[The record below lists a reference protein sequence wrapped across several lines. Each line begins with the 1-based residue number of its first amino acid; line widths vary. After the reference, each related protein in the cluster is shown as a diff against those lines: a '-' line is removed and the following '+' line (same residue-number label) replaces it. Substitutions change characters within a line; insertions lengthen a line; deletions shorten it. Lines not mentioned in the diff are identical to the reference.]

1 MDMTISAGDNFAT
14 SLDPNARPKEEVP
27 PIGPT
32 PVTSSARYNYTQSV
46 ASGKTPEQAAA
57 DSKLGAA
64 TGVSPEVLAGMDAQ
78 GRAEQ
83 QAKTINWDKM
93 QQESPVLLQM
103 MNDPTFAAEVSSDP
117 REAGLWERLWW
128 KLAPAPNRQSARNT
142 YARGGYGLLNSL
154 PIFGNSAVL
163 EDCRA
168 ELQSMDDATQALK
181 AGKTV
186 AEVFGSEE
194 DPTGEGAY
202 ARFVSHG
209 ETRKKEIMQR
219 MAKAATSMAWANN
232 MRNLFPYFYETQA
245 LFQADTA
252 KEAFGIFAKYPL
264 AIAWDLSVE
273 NLVQQSPQLA
283 VLAVGAA
290 AGGTGAA
297 ALGQGLVS
305 YNMEFGSR
313 MADAMTE
320 HGLNPNDAK
329 DILRWYGSNE
339 FKQQFEKERAKVR
352 DAAAAVAAWDAA
364 AGGLVTKTLV
374 PKGFMGMGERASKIG
389 NVGVQ
394 SLLQGAMGG
403 AGEASAQYVT
413 EGKITSW
420 PDIVAEVAAE
430 FSTGPVDVAAAA
442 FGRTTETRAK
452 AVLAQKFAQ
461 HTAQLEQYAKV
472 SPLLA
477 NDPKTA
483 AEYVK
488 NIKAQTQLPD
498 LYVDVQSLHQSG
510 QDDLIAGASPE
521 LAERYQQA
529 LLKGE
534 SMKVSPEELLTV
546 LAPRDT
552 NNALAE
558 VVHPEG
564 MPSLVEAQSLEQTAA
579 QETSERLAQTLE
591 GVTGDFA
598 TSSAN
603 VGKQVETMLN
613 EAYGE
618 NTDVKTGGMS
628 KSARQIMTTY
638 LQTLFS
644 TVAKDLGV
652 LPEQVFAEYGP
663 KSVLTPADATHT
675 ADGKLQVTSDRAKQL
690 FTKSTNSS
698 YAMTIGDRLQ
708 NQFAKPSKS
717 VSEQELSA
725 SIRQGHNGPKRSL
738 RDFIRKTLSTIGEA
752 VPENER
758 ISKGDFERRLKNEKL
773 GYIHISP
780 RSAREL
786 SGEVALYADEMKA
799 LVYLEDVLKSGDFS
813 GWKPNT
819 KTDKKPNVVGYGVL
833 SKLARID
840 GRVCRID
847 ATIEKYKDG
856 KLFYYLRMK
865 KLPSKVASSSFKQG
879 DQHSRFA
886 HLAPSLENPVGGLN
900 SNSTLSVSYV
910 QGTIGEWFPDVRAI
924 ATWTGANR
932 STFLHETGH
941 MFLDMRTRI
950 AVKLKAKKDSG
961 VELTKGEQH
970 LLDSLEA
977 TMKWLGTDLDS
988 FSKMSVDQQRPMHEK
1003 FARTYEAYVMEGN
1016 APSSALTK
1024 IFRSFS
1030 AWLRGVYRLVSNIP
1044 DAEINPEVRELFD
1057 TLLVSSSEVET
1068 ARLRRAQFERYNDPQ
1083 VAAFAQE
1090 MGEDFAG
1097 LVQESSETA
1106 VDDLQQRLQKASRRI
1121 AKMRQGKVE
1130 ELTDEAQR
1138 IYNEIVDRIWQE
1150 VMASP
1155 EYRAYVA
1162 LTEGING
1169 IKPKL
1174 TKKDLESVEPK
1185 LTSAQIKML
1194 EDAEMVGTNPR
1205 GVSAKMVAD
1214 KYGYDSVNA
1223 LVFALLKL
1231 GDPTQ
1236 HVFDLATTEMLEQH
1250 AELASPESIEQAA
1263 DAAIFN
1269 DARLRIL
1276 SIEAMAFNRALR
1288 KKGDVLTQIREGA
1301 KTAVGQ
1307 IRLADM
1313 SKEHARHATE
1323 AARNA
1328 RESEAARSKGDIKNA
1343 AAAKIRELYQAA
1355 LVRVITV
1362 RRREIGQALKFF
1374 KKFKG
1379 VTTLKTCD
1387 TQYLMAIQHV
1397 LDKVGIAK
1405 FPEAGANQR
1414 QSLAA
1419 FLNDLNTAASLE
1431 DAEVKGIDID
1441 SDFVAKIDAGELTLD
1456 RMTADQFEVL
1466 NGLVH
1471 ELYTLGRNVA
1481 SIEVEGQRV
1490 ALEEARADLAEGIED
1505 HASQRGKKPLD
1516 NYEKTG
1522 RLTQIKEQLH
1532 RIGLSHRRI
1541 PSLFN
1546 CMEGVMPG
1554 YGRFFKYIT
1563 RKFDECGNRE
1573 TALKNEITKA
1583 LFEAL
1588 EPMFK
1593 DLAKTKPRFYGS
1605 LGLSFTKQQ
1614 IFVMALNMG
1623 NEGNIQRLVDNS
1635 NGWSFMKGKKLTQ
1648 ADVLSLIQQTLTAD
1662 ELNRVQAVWD
1672 LFATLQKEV
1681 EAKEIRMRGRAP
1693 AWVTPQPITM
1703 ASVDGKVVRLKGG
1716 YYPIVYDRLASS
1728 RGQAIDAS
1736 KGVLQELKG
1745 VQGQAST
1752 WKGHLKDRAKK
1763 VDMSTPL
1770 TLTLRGAFEGFENTI
1785 HDVCWDEWVTDTRRL
1800 FGRNSTLDN
1809 AIREYYGADTVAAIR
1824 QWIKDTAVGKSNQ
1837 GRMED
1842 GIATMLR
1849 KNISLVGIGFNLV
1862 TAAIQTVGITQTVVA
1877 LGGKWTLSGLGD
1889 LVTKGPMG
1897 SYKFAASKSLL
1908 IQDRIRTQFR
1918 EVAEIQRYTAS
1929 GGNKLYDGFARM
1941 AYMPVA
1947 MVQMLVDL
1955 PTWMGAYN
1963 KALAE
1968 GKAEAEAVAM
1978 ADRMLIEAQGSGR
1991 YQDLSGIERGGAW
2004 AQLFTV
2010 FYTFFNTTYNLARLT
2025 METKGTL
2032 AAARDLT
2039 LLLVAQPVIE
2049 TFIREA
2055 LKVQPPDD
2063 DDDAYWDRMQ
2073 NAMLA
2078 NTINFNMSLFVGLRE
2093 LASAA
2098 DLVTDTP
2105 VFNYQGPTGLKKI
2118 TDIGRWG
2125 QKAMKE
2131 WNKES
2136 GEEID
2141 PAFIRQSIT
2150 VFSEVSGVPIPVVP
2164 VNRYLR
2170 GKQAIDEGDTT
2181 DWKAYLFGYSKR

>member
-46 ASGKTPEQAAA
+46 ASGRTPEQAAA

-103 MNDPTFAAEVSSDP
+103 MNNPTFAAEVSSDP
-117 REAGLWERLWW
+117 REAGLWERLCW

-142 YARGGYGLLNSL
+142 YARGLYGLLNSL

-283 VLAVGAA
+283 ALAVGAA
-290 AGGTGAA
+290 AGGAGAA

-364 AGGLVTKTLV
+364 AGGLATKTLV
-374 PKGFMGMGERASKIG
+374 PKGFMGMGERASKIS

-394 SLLQGAMGG
+394 SLLQGTMGG

-442 FGRTTETRAK
+442 FGRTTEMRTK
-452 AVLAQKFAQ
+452 AALAQEFARQ
-461 HTAQLEQYAKV
+461 TAQLEQYAKV

-603 VGKQVETMLN
+603 VGKQIETMLN

-628 KSARQIMTTY
+628 KSSRQIMTTY

-663 KSVLTPADATHT
+663 KSVLTPADATRT

-690 FTKSTNSS
+690 FTGKQTDALHMTSKVFEGDFASFMLNAKDSERFVVRTPLSQATNNLLNQLGIPANDVEIQITS
-698 YAMTIGDRLQ
+698 DRRAHPYNSGHALSADNWLDALNLPAEATSAKVEKTFKDGQAISLQ
-708 NQFAKPSKS
+708 KVGSDGKPLEAIYVVTHNPNRKDAKTRLNFVTAYPTGEKPSKPDVATAREVARSDFKSRHMRDSMPERAYDAAQKRAVGFDS
-717 VSEQELSA
+717 VSETVS
-725 SIRQGHNGPKRSL
+725 RS
-738 RDFIRKTLSTIGEA
+738 T
-752 VPENER
+752 
-758 ISKGDFERRLKNEKL
+758 
-773 GYIHISP
+773 
-780 RSAREL
+780 
-786 SGEVALYADEMKA
+786 
-799 LVYLEDVLKSGDFS
+799 KS
-813 GWKPNT
+813 
-819 KTDKKPNVVGYGVL
+819 
-833 SKLARID
+833 
-840 GRVCRID
+840 
-847 ATIEKYKDG
+847 
-856 KLFYYLRMK
+856 
-865 KLPSKVASSSFKQG
+865 KQG
-879 DQHSRFA
+879 F
-886 HLAPSLENPVGGLN
+886 P
-900 SNSTLSVSYV
+900 

-1003 FARTYEAYVMEGN
+1003 FARTYEAYIMEGN

-1044 DAEINPEVRELFD
+1044 EAEINPEVRELFD

-1083 VAAFAQE
+1083 VAAIAQE
-1090 MGEDFAG
+1090 LGEDFAS

-1106 VDDLQQRLQKASRRI
+1106 VDDLQQRLQRVSRRI

-1276 SIEAMAFNRALR
+1276 SIEAMAFNRALG

-1307 IRLADM
+1307 IHLADM

-1405 FPEAGANQR
+1405 FPDAGANQR

-1456 RMTADQFEVL
+1456 RMTSDQFEVL
-1466 NGLVH
+1466 NELVH

-1490 ALEEARADLAEGIED
+1490 ALEEARADLAEGIEE
-1505 HASQRGKKPLD
+1505 HASKRGKKPLD

-1703 ASVDGKVVRLKGG
+1703 ASVDGKVVQLKGG

-1862 TAAIQTVGITQTVVA
+1862 TAAIQVVGITQTVVV

-1978 ADRMLIEAQGSGR
+1978 ADRTLIEAQGSGR
-1991 YQDLSGIERGGAW
+1991 YQDLSGVERGNAW
-2004 AQLFTV
+2004 VQLATV

-2032 AAARDLT
+2032 AAARDLM

-2049 TFIREA
+2049 TFVREA

-2073 NAMLA
+2073 NAMLT
-2078 NTINFNMSLFVGLRE
+2078 NTISFNMSLFVGLRE
-2093 LASAA
+2093 LASAI
-2098 DLVTDTP
+2098 DFVSDTP
-2105 VFNYQGPTGLKKI
+2105 VFNYQGPTGFKKI
-2118 TDIGRWG
+2118 NDTGRLV
-2125 QKAMKE
+2125 KTVMKE

-2150 VFSEVSGVPIPVVP
+2150 VFTEWSGVPIPVVP

>member
-1 MDMTISAGDNFAT
+1 M
-14 SLDPNARPKEEVP
+14 
-27 PIGPT
+27 
-32 PVTSSARYNYTQSV
+32 
-46 ASGKTPEQAAA
+46 
-57 DSKLGAA
+57 
-64 TGVSPEVLAGMDAQ
+64 
-78 GRAEQ
+78 
-83 QAKTINWDKM
+83 
-93 QQESPVLLQM
+93 
-103 MNDPTFAAEVSSDP
+103 
-117 REAGLWERLWW
+117 RL
-128 KLAPAPNRQSARNT
+128 
-142 YARGGYGLLNSL
+142 
-154 PIFGNSAVL
+154 
-163 EDCRA
+163 
-168 ELQSMDDATQALK
+168 TQA
-181 AGKTV
+181 TV
-186 AEVFGSEE
+186 QE
-194 DPTGEGAY
+194 
-202 ARFVSHG
+202 
-209 ETRKKEIMQR
+209 
-219 MAKAATSMAWANN
+219 
-232 MRNLFPYFYETQA
+232 
-245 LFQADTA
+245 
-252 KEAFGIFAKYPL
+252 
-264 AIAWDLSVE
+264 
-273 NLVQQSPQLA
+273 
-283 VLAVGAA
+283 
-290 AGGTGAA
+290 
-297 ALGQGLVS
+297 
-305 YNMEFGSR
+305 
-313 MADAMTE
+313 
-320 HGLNPNDAK
+320 
-329 DILRWYGSNE
+329 
-339 FKQQFEKERAKVR
+339 
-352 DAAAAVAAWDAA
+352 
-364 AGGLVTKTLV
+364 
-374 PKGFMGMGERASKIG
+374 
-389 NVGVQ
+389 
-394 SLLQGAMGG
+394 
-403 AGEASAQYVT
+403 
-413 EGKITSW
+413 
-420 PDIVAEVAAE
+420 
-430 FSTGPVDVAAAA
+430 
-442 FGRTTETRAK
+442 
-452 AVLAQKFAQ
+452 FAQ
-461 HTAQLEQYAKV
+461 RTARLEQYAKV

-534 SMKVSPEELLTV
+534 SMEISADELLTV
-546 LAPRDT
+546 LAPRDA
-552 NNALAE
+552 NNTLAE

-663 KSVLTPADATHT
+663 KSVLTPADATRT

-690 FTKSTNSS
+690 FTGKQTDALHMTSKVFEGDLASFMLNAKDSERFVVRTPLSQATNNLLNQLGIPANDVEIQITS
-698 YAMTIGDRLQ
+698 DRRAHPY
-708 NQFAKPSKS
+708 NSGHA
-717 VSEQELSA
+717 LSA
-725 SIRQGHNGPKRSL
+725 SDWLDALNLPAEATSAKVERTFKDGQAISL
-738 RDFIRKTLSTIGEA
+738 QK
-752 VPENER
+752 
-758 ISKGDFERRLKNEKL
+758 
-773 GYIHISP
+773 
-780 RSAREL
+780 
-786 SGEVALYADEMKA
+786 
-799 LVYLEDVLKSGDFS
+799 
-813 GWKPNT
+813 
-819 KTDKKPNVVGYGVL
+819 VG
-833 SKLARID
+833 S
-840 GRVCRID
+840 
-847 ATIEKYKDG
+847 DG
-856 KLFYYLRMK
+856 KLLEAIYVVTHNPNRKDAATRLNFVTAYRVGENL
-865 KLPSKVASSSFKQG
+865 SKPDVATARGVARLDFE
-879 DQHSRFA
+879 SRHMRDSMPKRA
-886 HLAPSLENPVGGLN
+886 YDAAQKRAVGFD
-900 SNSTLSVSYV
+900 SVSDTV
-910 QGTIGEWFPDVRAI
+910 SRSTKNNQGFSQGTIGEWFPDVRAI

-1044 DAEINPEVRELFD
+1044 EAEINPEVRELFD

-1083 VAAFAQE
+1083 VAAIAQE

-1276 SIEAMAFNRALR
+1276 SIEAMAFNRALG

-1313 SKEHARHATE
+1313 SKEHTRHATE

-1379 VTTLKTCD
+1379 ITTLKTCD

-1405 FPEAGANQR
+1405 FPDAGANQR

-1505 HASQRGKKPLD
+1505 HASKRGKKPLD

-1522 RLTQIKEQLH
+1522 KLTQIKEQLH

-1573 TALKNEITKA
+1573 SALKNEITKA

-1648 ADVLSLIQQTLTAD
+1648 ADVLSLIQQTLMAD

-1703 ASVDGKVVRLKGG
+1703 ASVDGKVVQLKGG
-1716 YYPIVYDRLASS
+1716 YYPIVYDRLASW
-1728 RGQAIDAS
+1728 
-1736 KGVLQELKG
+1736 L
-1745 VQGQAST
+1745 ST
-1752 WKGHLKDRAKK
+1752 SPR
-1763 VDMSTPL
+1763 
-1770 TLTLRGAFEGFENTI
+1770 
-1785 HDVCWDEWVTDTRRL
+1785 
-1800 FGRNSTLDN
+1800 
-1809 AIREYYGADTVAAIR
+1809 
-1824 QWIKDTAVGKSNQ
+1824 
-1837 GRMED
+1837 
-1842 GIATMLR
+1842 
-1849 KNISLVGIGFNLV
+1849 
-1862 TAAIQTVGITQTVVA
+1862 
-1877 LGGKWTLSGLGD
+1877 
-1889 LVTKGPMG
+1889 
-1897 SYKFAASKSLL
+1897 
-1908 IQDRIRTQFR
+1908 
-1918 EVAEIQRYTAS
+1918 
-1929 GGNKLYDGFARM
+1929 
-1941 AYMPVA
+1941 
-1947 MVQMLVDL
+1947 
-1955 PTWMGAYN
+1955 
-1963 KALAE
+1963 
-1968 GKAEAEAVAM
+1968 
-1978 ADRMLIEAQGSGR
+1978 
-1991 YQDLSGIERGGAW
+1991 
-2004 AQLFTV
+2004 
-2010 FYTFFNTTYNLARLT
+2010 
-2025 METKGTL
+2025 
-2032 AAARDLT
+2032 
-2039 LLLVAQPVIE
+2039 
-2049 TFIREA
+2049 
-2055 LKVQPPDD
+2055 
-2063 DDDAYWDRMQ
+2063 
-2073 NAMLA
+2073 
-2078 NTINFNMSLFVGLRE
+2078 
-2093 LASAA
+2093 
-2098 DLVTDTP
+2098 
-2105 VFNYQGPTGLKKI
+2105 
-2118 TDIGRWG
+2118 
-2125 QKAMKE
+2125 
-2131 WNKES
+2131 
-2136 GEEID
+2136 
-2141 PAFIRQSIT
+2141 
-2150 VFSEVSGVPIPVVP
+2150 VS
-2164 VNRYLR
+2164 
-2170 GKQAIDEGDTT
+2170 
-2181 DWKAYLFGYSKR
+2181 

>member
-1 MDMTISAGDNFAT
+1 MDLTIKQDNNFAT
-14 SLDPNARPKEEVP
+14 SLNPNAHFGEEAP
-27 PIGPT
+27 
-32 PVTSSARYNYTQSV
+32 SSAKFNYAQAV
-46 ASGKTPEQAAA
+46 ASGKSPQQVASDVKLADAVGVTPDVIGNLDAAG
-57 DSKLGAA
+57 K
-64 TGVSPEVLAGMDAQ
+64 
-78 GRAEQ
+78 AEQ
-83 QAKTINWDKM
+83 QANAFDWAKM
-93 QQESPVLLQM
+93 HQETPVLMQM
-103 MNDPTFAAEVSSDP
+103 MNDPTFAAEVSDDP
-117 REAGLWERLWW
+117 RQAGMWERLWW
-128 KLAPAPNRQSARNT
+128 KIAPRTGRQWGEWQTARNAI
-142 YARGGYGLLNSL
+142 ARGGYGLVNGL
-154 PIFGNSAVL
+154 PLLGNERVL

-168 ELQSMDDATQALK
+168 ELQGLDDAAQSLK
-181 AGKTV
+181 DGKSV
-186 AEVFGSEE
+186 AEVFGSDE
-194 DPTGEGAY
+194 DPSGEGAY
-202 ARFVSHG
+202 ARFLSNG
-209 ETRKKEIMQR
+209 EARKKELMQR
-219 MAKAATSMAWANN
+219 MYKAAASMAWANG
-232 MRNLFPYFYETQA
+232 MKQLFPHSLATEE
-245 LFQADTA
+245 LFQAQTA
-252 KEAFGIFAKYPL
+252 GQ
-264 AIAWDLSVE
+264 AITTFLQNPISIALDVGLES
-273 NLVQQSPQLA
+273 LVQQAPQLA
-283 VLAVGAA
+283 ALAVGSA
-290 AGGTGAA
+290 AGGIGAA
-297 ALGQGLVS
+297 AIGQGVAS
-305 YNMEFGSR
+305 YNLERGAR
-313 MADAMTE
+313 LADAMGE
-320 HGLNPNDAK
+320 YGLDSFNAK
-329 DILRWYGSNE
+329 DIMTWYASPDYRGQYALQ
-339 FKQQFEKERAKVR
+339 KAKAEN
-352 DAAAAVAAWDAA
+352 AASAVALWDAA
-364 AGGLVTKTLV
+364 AGGLAAAGRIV
-374 PKGFMGMGERASKIG
+374 PTGFLGMSDRVSKIAS
-389 NVGVQ
+389 VGTQAV
-394 SLLQGAMGG
+394 LQGAMGS
-403 AGEASAQYVT
+403 AGEASAQYIT
-413 EGKITSW
+413 EGKVTSW
-420 PDIVAEVAAE
+420 ADVVAEFAGE
-430 FSTGPVDVAAAA
+430 FVSSPIDVATAAL
-442 FGRTTETRAK
+442 GRNAERRLTQETVRE
-452 AVLAQKFAQ
+452 FAQ
-461 HTAQLEQYAKV
+461 RTVQLEQYAKV

-510 QDDLIAGASPE
+510 QDDLISGASPE

-663 KSVLTPADATHT
+663 KSVLTPADATRT

-690 FTKSTNSS
+690 FTGKQTDALHMTSKVFEGDLASFMLNAKDSERFVVRTPLSS
-698 YAMTIGDRLQ
+698 VTANLLGQLGIPADDVEVQITSDRLAHPY
-708 NQFAKPSKS
+708 NS
-717 VSEQELSA
+717 
-725 SIRQGHNGPKRSL
+725 GHNLTPQDWLDALNMPAEAETAGVAKGTAKRGNETTIFFRKANESGRILESIYRVSYNENRKDAKTRLSFVTTYYLDDRTPKP
-738 RDFIRKTLSTIGEA
+738 DVTT
-752 VPENER
+752 
-758 ISKGDFERRLKNEKL
+758 
-773 GYIHISP
+773 
-780 RSAREL
+780 ARE
-786 SGEVALYADEMKA
+786 VAGQMREA
-799 LVYLEDVLKSGDFS
+799 LRRMRDSM
-813 GWKPNT
+813 PNRAYDAAQKRAVGFGSISDTVSRST
-819 KTDKKPNVVGYGVL
+819 KNN
-833 SKLARID
+833 
-840 GRVCRID
+840 
-847 ATIEKYKDG
+847 
-856 KLFYYLRMK
+856 
-865 KLPSKVASSSFKQG
+865 QG
-879 DQHSRFA
+879 F
-886 HLAPSLENPVGGLN
+886 P
-900 SNSTLSVSYV
+900 
-910 QGTIGEWFPDVRAI
+910 QGTIGDWFPDVRAI

-941 MFLDMRTRI
+941 MFLDMRTKI

-977 TMKWLGTDLDS
+977 TVKWLGTDLDS

-1044 DAEINPEVRELFD
+1044 EAEINPEVRELFD

-1083 VAAFAQE
+1083 VAAIAQE
-1090 MGEDFAG
+1090 MGEDFAS

-1205 GVSAKMVAD
+1205 GVSAKMVAE

-1250 AELASPESIEQAA
+1250 TELASPESIEQAA

-1276 SIEAMAFNRALR
+1276 SIEAMAFNRALG

-1405 FPEAGANQR
+1405 FPDAGANQR

-1431 DAEVKGIDID
+1431 DAEVKGIDVD
-1441 SDFVAKIDAGELTLD
+1441 SEFVAKIDSGELTFD
-1456 RMTADQFEVL
+1456 RMTSDQFEVL
-1466 NGLVH
+1466 EGLVH

-1490 ALEEARADLAEGIED
+1490 ALEEARADLAEGIEE
-1505 HASQRGKKPLD
+1505 HASKRGKKPLD

-1583 LFEAL
+1583 LFDAL

-1693 AWVTPQPITM
+1693 AWVAPQPITM

-1800 FGRNSTLDN
+1800 FGRNSTLDS
-1809 AIREYYGADTVAAIR
+1809 AIRDYYGADTVAAIR

-1837 GRMED
+1837 GCMED

-1877 LGGKWTLSGLGD
+1877 LGGRWTLSGLGD

-1929 GGNKLYDGFARM
+1929 GGNRLYDGFARM

-1991 YQDLSGIERGGAW
+1991 YQDLSGVERGGAW
-2004 AQLFTV
+2004 EQLFTV

-2032 AAARDLT
+2032 EAARDLM

-2049 TFIREA
+2049 TFLREA

-2063 DDDAYWDRMQ
+2063 DDDEYWDRMQ
-2073 NAMLA
+2073 KAALA
-2078 NTINFNMSLFVGLRE
+2078 NVGNFNMSLIVGARE
-2093 LASAA
+2093 AASMF
-2098 DLVTDTP
+2098 DLLSGEP
-2105 VFNYQGPTGLKKI
+2105 IRYQGPTGTKKI
-2118 TDIGRWG
+2118 TDILRWS
-2125 QKAMKE
+2125 QQEAKE
-2131 WNKES
+2131 WNNED
-2136 GEEID
+2136 EMD
-2141 PAFIRQSIT
+2141 PAFIRQSLT
-2150 VFSEVSGVPIPVVP
+2150 VFAEVTGVPIPVVP

>member
-1 MDMTISAGDNFAT
+1 M
-14 SLDPNARPKEEVP
+14 
-27 PIGPT
+27 
-32 PVTSSARYNYTQSV
+32 
-46 ASGKTPEQAAA
+46 
-57 DSKLGAA
+57 
-64 TGVSPEVLAGMDAQ
+64 
-78 GRAEQ
+78 
-83 QAKTINWDKM
+83 
-93 QQESPVLLQM
+93 
-103 MNDPTFAAEVSSDP
+103 
-117 REAGLWERLWW
+117 RL
-128 KLAPAPNRQSARNT
+128 
-142 YARGGYGLLNSL
+142 
-154 PIFGNSAVL
+154 
-163 EDCRA
+163 
-168 ELQSMDDATQALK
+168 TQA
-181 AGKTV
+181 TV
-186 AEVFGSEE
+186 QE
-194 DPTGEGAY
+194 
-202 ARFVSHG
+202 
-209 ETRKKEIMQR
+209 
-219 MAKAATSMAWANN
+219 
-232 MRNLFPYFYETQA
+232 
-245 LFQADTA
+245 
-252 KEAFGIFAKYPL
+252 
-264 AIAWDLSVE
+264 
-273 NLVQQSPQLA
+273 
-283 VLAVGAA
+283 
-290 AGGTGAA
+290 
-297 ALGQGLVS
+297 
-305 YNMEFGSR
+305 
-313 MADAMTE
+313 
-320 HGLNPNDAK
+320 
-329 DILRWYGSNE
+329 
-339 FKQQFEKERAKVR
+339 
-352 DAAAAVAAWDAA
+352 
-364 AGGLVTKTLV
+364 
-374 PKGFMGMGERASKIG
+374 
-389 NVGVQ
+389 
-394 SLLQGAMGG
+394 
-403 AGEASAQYVT
+403 
-413 EGKITSW
+413 
-420 PDIVAEVAAE
+420 
-430 FSTGPVDVAAAA
+430 
-442 FGRTTETRAK
+442 
-452 AVLAQKFAQ
+452 FAQ
-461 HTAQLEQYAKV
+461 RTARLEQYAKV

-534 SMKVSPEELLTV
+534 SMEISADELLTV
-546 LAPRDT
+546 LAPRDA
-552 NNALAE
+552 NNTLAE

-644 TVAKDLGV
+644 TVSKDLGV

-663 KSVLTPADATHT
+663 KSVLTPADATRT

-690 FTKSTNSS
+690 FTGKQTDALHMTSKVFEGDLASFMLNAKDSERFVVRTPLSQATNNLLNQLGIPANDVEIQITS
-698 YAMTIGDRLQ
+698 DRRAHPY
-708 NQFAKPSKS
+708 NSGHA
-717 VSEQELSA
+717 LSA
-725 SIRQGHNGPKRSL
+725 SDWLDALNLPAEATSAKVERTFKDGQAISL
-738 RDFIRKTLSTIGEA
+738 QK
-752 VPENER
+752 
-758 ISKGDFERRLKNEKL
+758 
-773 GYIHISP
+773 
-780 RSAREL
+780 
-786 SGEVALYADEMKA
+786 
-799 LVYLEDVLKSGDFS
+799 
-813 GWKPNT
+813 
-819 KTDKKPNVVGYGVL
+819 VG
-833 SKLARID
+833 R
-840 GRVCRID
+840 
-847 ATIEKYKDG
+847 DG
-856 KLFYYLRMK
+856 KLLEAIYVVTHNPNRKDAATRLNFVTAYRVGENL
-865 KLPSKVASSSFKQG
+865 SKPDVATARGVARLDFE
-879 DQHSRFA
+879 SRHMRDSMPKRA
-886 HLAPSLENPVGGLN
+886 YDAAQKRAVGFD
-900 SNSTLSVSYV
+900 SVSDTV
-910 QGTIGEWFPDVRAI
+910 SRSTKNNQGFSQGTIGEWFPDVRAI

-1044 DAEINPEVRELFD
+1044 EAEINPEVRELFD

-1083 VAAFAQE
+1083 VAAIAQE

-1276 SIEAMAFNRALR
+1276 SIEAMAFNRALG

-1313 SKEHARHATE
+1313 SKEHTRHATE

-1379 VTTLKTCD
+1379 ITTLKTCD

-1405 FPEAGANQR
+1405 FPDAGANQR

-1505 HASQRGKKPLD
+1505 HASKRGKKPLD

-1522 RLTQIKEQLH
+1522 KLTQIKEQLH

-1573 TALKNEITKA
+1573 SALKNEITKA

-1648 ADVLSLIQQTLTAD
+1648 ADVLSLIQQTLMAD

-1703 ASVDGKVVRLKGG
+1703 ASVDGKVVQLKGG
-1716 YYPIVYDRLASS
+1716 YYPIVYDRLASW
-1728 RGQAIDAS
+1728 
-1736 KGVLQELKG
+1736 L
-1745 VQGQAST
+1745 ST
-1752 WKGHLKDRAKK
+1752 SPR
-1763 VDMSTPL
+1763 
-1770 TLTLRGAFEGFENTI
+1770 
-1785 HDVCWDEWVTDTRRL
+1785 
-1800 FGRNSTLDN
+1800 
-1809 AIREYYGADTVAAIR
+1809 
-1824 QWIKDTAVGKSNQ
+1824 
-1837 GRMED
+1837 
-1842 GIATMLR
+1842 
-1849 KNISLVGIGFNLV
+1849 
-1862 TAAIQTVGITQTVVA
+1862 
-1877 LGGKWTLSGLGD
+1877 
-1889 LVTKGPMG
+1889 
-1897 SYKFAASKSLL
+1897 
-1908 IQDRIRTQFR
+1908 
-1918 EVAEIQRYTAS
+1918 
-1929 GGNKLYDGFARM
+1929 
-1941 AYMPVA
+1941 
-1947 MVQMLVDL
+1947 
-1955 PTWMGAYN
+1955 
-1963 KALAE
+1963 
-1968 GKAEAEAVAM
+1968 
-1978 ADRMLIEAQGSGR
+1978 
-1991 YQDLSGIERGGAW
+1991 
-2004 AQLFTV
+2004 
-2010 FYTFFNTTYNLARLT
+2010 
-2025 METKGTL
+2025 
-2032 AAARDLT
+2032 
-2039 LLLVAQPVIE
+2039 
-2049 TFIREA
+2049 
-2055 LKVQPPDD
+2055 
-2063 DDDAYWDRMQ
+2063 
-2073 NAMLA
+2073 
-2078 NTINFNMSLFVGLRE
+2078 
-2093 LASAA
+2093 
-2098 DLVTDTP
+2098 
-2105 VFNYQGPTGLKKI
+2105 
-2118 TDIGRWG
+2118 
-2125 QKAMKE
+2125 
-2131 WNKES
+2131 
-2136 GEEID
+2136 
-2141 PAFIRQSIT
+2141 
-2150 VFSEVSGVPIPVVP
+2150 VS
-2164 VNRYLR
+2164 
-2170 GKQAIDEGDTT
+2170 
-2181 DWKAYLFGYSKR
+2181 

>member
-1 MDMTISAGDNFAT
+1 MDLTIKQDENFAT
-14 SLDPNARPKEEVP
+14 SLNPNARFGEQAP
-27 PIGPT
+27 
-32 PVTSSARYNYTQSV
+32 SSAKFNYTQAV
-46 ASGKTPEQAAA
+46 ASGKSPQQVASDVKLA
-57 DSKLGAA
+57 DAV
-64 TGVSPEVLAGMDAQ
+64 GVAPEVIGNLDVAGK
-78 GRAEQ
+78 AEQ
-83 QAKTINWDKM
+83 QANALDWSRM
-93 QQESPVLLQM
+93 HQETPVLMQM
-103 MNDPTFAAEVSSDP
+103 MNDPTFAAEVSDDP
-117 REAGLWERLWW
+117 RQAGMWERLWW
-128 KLAPAPNRQSARNT
+128 KIAPRTGRQDGLSATVRNAV
-142 YARGGYGLLNSL
+142 ARGGYGLVNGL
-154 PIFGNSAVL
+154 PLLGNERVL
-163 EDCRA
+163 EDCRT
-168 ELQSMDDATQALK
+168 ELQGLDDAAQSLK
-181 AGKTV
+181 DGKSV
-186 AEVFGSEE
+186 AEVFGSDE
-194 DPTGEGAY
+194 DPSGEGAY
-202 ARFVSHG
+202 ARFLASG
-209 ETRKKEIMQR
+209 EARKKELMQR
-219 MAKAATSMAWANN
+219 MYKAAASMAWANG
-232 MRNLFPYFYETQA
+232 MKQLFPHSAATEE
-245 LFQADTA
+245 LFQAQTA
-252 KEAFGIFAKYPL
+252 GQ
-264 AIAWDLSVE
+264 AITTFLQNPVSIALDVGLES
-273 NLVQQSPQLA
+273 LVQQAPQLA
-283 VLAVGAA
+283 ALAIGAA
-290 AGGTGAA
+290 AGGIGAA
-297 ALGQGLVS
+297 AIGQGVAS
-305 YNMEFGSR
+305 YNLERGAR
-313 MADAMTE
+313 LADAMGE
-320 HGLNPNDAK
+320 YGLDSLNAK
-329 DILRWYGSNE
+329 DIVTWYGSPDYRGQYALQ
-339 FKQQFEKERAKVR
+339 KAKAE
-352 DAAAAVAAWDAA
+352 DAASAVAFWDAA
-364 AGGLVTKTLV
+364 AGGLAAAGRIV
-374 PKGFMGMGERASKIG
+374 PKGFLGMGERASKIAS
-389 NVGVQ
+389 VGTQ
-394 SLLQGAMGG
+394 AILQGAMGS
-403 AGEASAQYVT
+403 AGEASAQYIT

-420 PDIVAEVAAE
+420 ADVVAEFAGE
-430 FSTGPVDVAAAA
+430 FVSSPIDVAAAA
-442 FGRTTETRAK
+442 LGRTTERRTK
-452 AVLAQKFAQ
+452 AALAQEFARQ
-461 HTAQLEQYAKV
+461 TAQLEQYAKV

-488 NIKAQTQLPD
+488 NIQAQTQLPD

-510 QDDLIAGASPE
+510 QDDVIAGASPE
-521 LAERYQQA
+521 LAERYQQS

-534 SMKVSPEELLTV
+534 SMKISPEELLTV

-628 KSARQIMTTY
+628 KSSRQIMTTY

-652 LPEQVFAEYGP
+652 LPERVFAEYGP
-663 KSVLTPADATHT
+663 KSVLTPADATRM
-675 ADGKLQVTSDRAKQL
+675 ADGRLQVTSDRAKQL
-690 FTKSTNSS
+690 FAQSLRSDQKSFSQHGTAKENVHRGLKAIEALLAKKQSVTD
-698 YAMTIGDRLQ
+698 AMTYKGSPVDFDYGYEGD
-708 NQFAKPSKS
+708 
-717 VSEQELSA
+717 
-725 SIRQGHNGPKRSL
+725 
-738 RDFIRKTLSTIGEA
+738 
-752 VPENER
+752 
-758 ISKGDFERRLKNEKL
+758 
-773 GYIHISP
+773 
-780 RSAREL
+780 
-786 SGEVALYADEMKA
+786 
-799 LVYLEDVLKSGDFS
+799 
-813 GWKPNT
+813 
-819 KTDKKPNVVGYGVL
+819 
-833 SKLARID
+833 ARID
-840 GRVCRID
+840 ARGRRKGEHGFLHLLE
-847 ATIEKYKDG
+847 ARWRKDG
-856 KLFYYLRMK
+856 LSEEEIRILLDDLVYTIAYGKADANSAKDRTVLRLKIHGGECLAVLKKPKDRNAWVLTGYYLNPATGAATQGLVKSGATQSKPTTTRLGSGAVATDSLTILEQSVLTSKALRQIGLERKLFSPIQPRH
-865 KLPSKVASSSFKQG
+865 LPQG
-879 DQHSRFA
+879 S
-886 HLAPSLENPVGGLN
+886 
-900 SNSTLSVSYV
+900 
-910 QGTIGEWFPDVRAI
+910 IGDWFPNVRAI

-941 MFLDMRTRI
+941 MFLDMRIKI

-970 LLDSLEA
+970 LLDTLEA
-977 TMKWLGTDLDS
+977 TMKWLGTDLES
-988 FSKMSVDQQRPMHEK
+988 FSRMDVDKQRPMHEK
-1003 FARTYEAYVMEGN
+1003 FARTYEAYIMEGN

-1030 AWLRGVYRLVSNIP
+1030 AWLRGVYRLVANIP
-1044 DAEINPEVRELFD
+1044 EAEISPEVRDLFD
-1057 TLLVSSSEVET
+1057 TLLVSASEVET

-1083 VAAFAQE
+1083 LAAIAQE

-1106 VDDLQQRLQKASRRI
+1106 VDDLQRRLQKASQRI

-1155 EYRAYVA
+1155 EYQAYVA

-1194 EDAEMVGTNPR
+1194 EDAEMVGSNPK
-1205 GVSAKMVAD
+1205 GVSAKMVAE

-1223 LVFALLKL
+1223 LVYALVNL
-1231 GDPTQ
+1231 GDPSQ

-1276 SIEAMAFNRALR
+1276 AIEAAAFNRALG

-1307 IRLADM
+1307 MPLADM
-1313 SKEHARHATE
+1313 NKEHTRHATE

-1328 RESEAARSKGDIKNA
+1328 RESEAARSKGDLKNA

-1405 FPEAGANQR
+1405 FPDAGANQR
-1414 QSLAA
+1414 QTLAA

-1431 DAEVKGIDID
+1431 DAEVKGIDVD
-1441 SDFVAKIDAGELTLD
+1441 SDFVAKIDSGELTFD
-1456 RMTADQFEVL
+1456 RMTSDQFEVL
-1466 NGLVH
+1466 EGLIR
-1471 ELYTLGRNVA
+1471 EMYTLGRNVA

-1490 ALEEARADLAEGIED
+1490 ALEEARSDLAEGIEE
-1505 HASQRGKKPLD
+1505 HASKRGKKPLD

-1703 ASVDGKVVRLKGG
+1703 ASVDGKVVQLKGG

-1728 RGQAIDAS
+1728 RGQSIDAS

-1800 FGRNSTLDN
+1800 FGRNSTLDST
-1809 AIREYYGADTVAAIR
+1809 IRDYYGADTVAAIR

-1862 TAAIQTVGITQTVVA
+1862 TAAIQVVGITQTVVA
-1877 LGGKWTLSGLGD
+1877 LGGKWTLSGVGD
-1889 LVTKGPMG
+1889 MLTMTPMG
-1897 SYKFAASKSLL
+1897 AYKFAASKSLL

-1968 GKAEAEAVAM
+1968 GRAEAEAVAM

-1991 YQDLSGIERGGAW
+1991 YQDLSGVERGNAW
-2004 AQLFTV
+2004 VQLLTV

-2032 AAARDLT
+2032 AAARDLM

-2049 TFIREA
+2049 TFVREA

-2093 LASAA
+2093 FASAA
-2098 DLVTDTP
+2098 DFVMDTP
-2105 VFNYQGPTGLKKI
+2105 VFNYQGPTGFKKVN
-2118 TDIGRWG
+2118 DVGRWFG
-2125 QKAMKE
+2125 KAMKE

-2150 VFSEVSGVPIPVVP
+2150 VFAEITGKPIPVVP

>member
-1 MDMTISAGDNFAT
+1 MDLTLKPDDNFAT
-14 SLDPNARPKEEVP
+14 SLDPNARFGEQAP
-27 PIGPT
+27 
-32 PVTSSARYNYTQSV
+32 SSAKFNYTQAI
-46 ASGKTPEQAAA
+46 ASGKAPQQVASDVKLADAVGVTPDVISNLDAAG
-57 DSKLGAA
+57 K
-64 TGVSPEVLAGMDAQ
+64 
-78 GRAEQ
+78 AEQ
-83 QAKTINWDKM
+83 QANALDWARM
-93 QQESPVLLQM
+93 HQETPVLMQM
-103 MNDPTFAAEVSSDP
+103 MDDPTFAAEVSDDP
-117 REAGLWERLWW
+117 RQAGMWERLWW
-128 KLAPAPNRQSARNT
+128 KLAPTTGKQGGAWQTTRNSI
-142 YARGGYGLLNSL
+142 ARGGYGFINGLPLL
-154 PIFGNSAVL
+154 GNERVL

-168 ELQSMDDATQALK
+168 ELQTLEDNAQALK
-181 AGKTV
+181 DGKTV

-202 ARFVSHG
+202 ARFLAGG
-209 ETRKKEIMQR
+209 ETRKKELLQR
-219 MAKAATSMAWANN
+219 MNSAAVSMAWANN
-232 MRNLFPYFYETQA
+232 MKQLFPHAAATQE
-245 LFQADTA
+245 LFQAKTA
-252 KEAFGIFAKYPL
+252 GEAVSAFLHNPIS
-264 AIAWDLSVE
+264 IALDVGLES
-273 NLVQQSPQLA
+273 LVQQAPQLVA
-283 VLAVGAA
+283 LGAGAA
-290 AGGTGAA
+290 AGGIGTAA
-297 ALGQGLVS
+297 IGQGLAS
-305 YNMEFGSR
+305 YGLERGAR
-313 MADAMTE
+313 LAEAMGE
-320 HGLNPNDAK
+320 YGLNSLNAK
-329 DILRWYGSNE
+329 DIMAWYASPDYRG
-339 FKQQFEKERAKVR
+339 QFTLQKAKAE
-352 DAAAAVAAWDAA
+352 DAASAVALWDAA
-364 AGGLVTKTLV
+364 AGGLAAAGRVI
-374 PKGFMGMGERASKIG
+374 PKGFLGMSDRTSKIAS
-389 NVGVQ
+389 VGTQ
-394 SLLQGAMGG
+394 ALAQGAMGS
-403 AGEASAQYVT
+403 AGEASAQYAT
-413 EGKITSW
+413 DGKITSW
-420 PDIVAEVAAE
+420 ADVVAEFAGE
-430 FSTGPVDVAAAA
+430 FVTSPIDVASAAL
-442 FGRTTETRAK
+442 GRNAEMRLTQAT
-452 AVLAQKFAQ
+452 VQDFAQ
-461 HTAQLEQYAKV
+461 RTAQLEQYAKV

-488 NIKAQTQLPD
+488 NIRAQTQLPD
-498 LYVDVQSLHQSG
+498 LYVDAQSLHQSG
-510 QDDLIAGASPE
+510 QDDLIVGASPE

-546 LAPRDT
+546 LAPRDA

-603 VGKQVETMLN
+603 VGKQIETMLG

-618 NTDVKTGGMS
+618 NTDVKDGGMA

-638 LQTLFS
+638 LQTLF
-644 TVAKDLGV
+644 TTTAKDLGV

-663 KSVLTPADATHT
+663 KSVLTSADATRT
-675 ADGKLQVTSDRAKQL
+675 AEGKLQVTSDRAKQL
-690 FTKSTNSS
+690 FSLQETQGSFHQKWLKKLDSTK
-698 YAMTIGDRLQ
+698 AEIREFL
-708 NQFAKPSKS
+708 KS
-717 VSEQELSA
+717 VRKSRQKGEKEGFIPLGEVSPVLREMIREALEIDVTGYKHVIAESA
-725 SIRQGHNGPKRSL
+725 VNHIRNRHGASSI
-738 RDFIRKTLSTIGEA
+738 EA
-752 VPENER
+752 SRGQLVVTEA
-758 ISKGDFERRLKNEKL
+758 DFEGL
-773 GYIHISP
+773 P
-780 RSAREL
+780 EL
-786 SGEVALYADEMKA
+786 
-799 LVYLEDVLKSGDFS
+799 
-813 GWKPNT
+813 
-819 KTDKKPNVVGYGVL
+819 
-833 SKLARID
+833 
-840 GRVCRID
+840 
-847 ATIEKYKDG
+847 
-856 KLFYYLRMK
+856 
-865 KLPSKVASSSFKQG
+865 
-879 DQHSRFA
+879 
-886 HLAPSLENPVGGLN
+886 LENPDSLAVDKAYNTGSQSKIRITKQTKDGTYTIVEMVLSGKKRKSLKVVTLWKDATPVGLGARANAHRPIQRAKRPTPVAEGNIEELTEVVN
-900 SNSTLSVSYV
+900 PLKKALL

-941 MFLDMRTRI
+941 MFLDMRTKI

-970 LLDSLEA
+970 LLDSLES
-977 TMKWLGTDLDS
+977 TMKWLGTDLET
-988 FSKMSVDQQRPMHEK
+988 FSKADVDKQRSMHEK
-1003 FARTYEAYVMEGN
+1003 FARTYEAYIMEGN

-1030 AWLRGVYRLVSNIP
+1030 AWLRGVYRVVANIP
-1044 DAEINPEVRELFD
+1044 EAEISPEVRDLFD
-1057 TLLVSSSEVET
+1057 TLLVSASEVET

-1083 VAAFAQE
+1083 LAAIAQE

-1155 EYRAYVA
+1155 EYQAYVA
-1162 LTEGING
+1162 LTEGVNG

-1194 EDAEMVGTNPR
+1194 EDAEMVGSNPK
-1205 GVSAKMVAD
+1205 GVSAQMVAD

-1223 LVFALLKL
+1223 LVYALVNL
-1231 GDPTQ
+1231 GDPSQ

-1276 SIEAMAFNRALR
+1276 AIEAAAFNRALG

-1307 IRLADM
+1307 MHLADM
-1313 SKEHARHATE
+1313 SKEHTRHATE

-1328 RESEAARSKGDIKNA
+1328 RESEAARSKGDLKSA

-1355 LVRVITV
+1355 LVRVITI

-1374 KKFKG
+1374 KRFKG

-1405 FPEAGANQR
+1405 FPDAGAKQR
-1414 QSLAA
+1414 QTLAA
-1419 FLNDLNTAASLE
+1419 FLSDLNEAASAE
-1431 DAEVKGIDID
+1431 DAEVKGIDVD
-1441 SDFVAKIDAGELTLD
+1441 SEFVAKIDSGELTLD
-1456 RMTADQFEVL
+1456 RMTSDQFEVL
-1466 NGLVH
+1466 EGLIR
-1471 ELYTLGRNVA
+1471 EMYTLGRNVA
-1481 SIEVEGQRV
+1481 SIEVEGKRV
-1490 ALEEARADLAEGIED
+1490 ALEDARADLAEGIEE
-1505 HASQRGKKPLD
+1505 HAGKRGKKPLD
-1516 NYEKTG
+1516 NYEQTG
-1522 RLTQIKEQLH
+1522 KLTQIKEQMR
-1532 RIGLSHRRI
+1532 RIGLAHRRI

-1573 TALKNEITKA
+1573 SALKNEITKT
-1583 LFEAL
+1583 LFDAL

-1623 NEGNIQRLVDNS
+1623 NEGNIQRLIDNS

-1703 ASVDGKVVRLKGG
+1703 ASADGKVVQLKGG

-1728 RGQAIDAS
+1728 RGQSIDAA

-1800 FGRNSTLDN
+1800 FGRNSTLDS
-1809 AIREYYGADTVAAIR
+1809 AIRDYYGADTVAAIR

-1842 GIATMLR
+1842 GIATFLR

-1877 LGGKWTLSGLGD
+1877 LGSKWTLSGLGD
-1889 LVTKGPMG
+1889 FVTKGPMG
-1897 SYKFAASKSLL
+1897 AYKFAASKSLL

-1955 PTWMGAYN
+1955 PTWLGAYN

-1991 YQDLSGIERGGAW
+1991 FQDLSGVERGGPW

-2025 METKGTL
+2025 METKGKI
-2032 AAARDLT
+2032 AAARDLM

-2049 TFIREA
+2049 TFLREA

-2063 DDDAYWDRMQ
+2063 DDDDDAYWKRMQ
-2073 NAMLA
+2073 KAALA
-2078 NTINFNMSLFVGLRE
+2078 NVANFNMSLIVGVRE
-2093 LASAA
+2093 TASVANF
-2098 DLVTDTP
+2098 LTGEP
-2105 VFNYQGPTGLKKI
+2105 IRYQGPTGTKKI
-2118 TDIGRWG
+2118 TDIIRWS
-2125 QKAMKE
+2125 QLAAKE
-2131 WNKES
+2131 WNNED
-2136 GEEID
+2136 EID
-2141 PAFIRQSIT
+2141 PAFIRQSLT

-2170 GKQAIDEGDTT
+2170 GKQAIEEGETT

>member
-1 MDMTISAGDNFAT
+1 MDLTIKQDENFAT
-14 SLDPNARPKEEVP
+14 SLNPNASFGEEAP
-27 PIGPT
+27 
-32 PVTSSARYNYTQSV
+32 SSAKFNYTQAV
-46 ASGKTPEQAAA
+46 ASGKSPQQVASDVKLADAVGVTPDVIGSLDAAG
-57 DSKLGAA
+57 K
-64 TGVSPEVLAGMDAQ
+64 
-78 GRAEQ
+78 AEQ
-83 QAKTINWDKM
+83 KANALDWARM
-93 QQESPVLLQM
+93 HQETPVLMQM
-103 MNDPTFAAEVSSDP
+103 MDDPTFAAEVSDDP
-117 REAGLWERLWW
+117 RQAGMWERLWW
-128 KLAPAPNRQSARNT
+128 KIAPRTGRQDGLGATARNAV
-142 YARGGYGLLNSL
+142 ARGGYGLVNGL
-154 PIFGNSAVL
+154 PLLGNERVL

-168 ELQSMDDATQALK
+168 ELQALEDDAQALK
-181 AGKTV
+181 DGKTV

-202 ARFVSHG
+202 ARFLSNG

-219 MAKAATSMAWANN
+219 MYKAATSMAWANG
-232 MRNLFPYFYETQA
+232 MKQLFPHSLATEE
-245 LFQADTA
+245 LFQVQTA
-252 KEAFGIFAKYPL
+252 GQ
-264 AIAWDLSVE
+264 AITTFLRNPVSIALDVGLES
-273 NLVQQSPQLA
+273 LVQQAPQLVALGAGAA
-283 VLAVGAA
+283 VGGIGAA
-290 AGGTGAA
+290 AIGQGAA
-297 ALGQGLVS
+297 S
-305 YNMEFGSR
+305 YNLERGAR
-313 MADAMTE
+313 LAEAMGNY
-320 HGLNPNDAK
+320 GLNSLNAK
-329 DILRWYGSNE
+329 DIMTWYASPDFRGQYA
-339 FKQQFEKERAKVR
+339 KEKAKAET
-352 DAAAAVAAWDAA
+352 AAAAVAFWDAA
-364 AGGLVTKTLV
+364 AGGLAAAGRVI
-374 PKGFMGMGERASKIG
+374 PKGFLGMSNRASNIA
-389 NVGVQ
+389 NVGTQAV
-394 SLLQGAMGG
+394 LQGAMGS
-403 AGEASAQYVT
+403 AGEASAQYIT

-420 PDIVAEVAAE
+420 ADVVAAFAGE
-430 FSTGPVDVAAAA
+430 FAMAPVDVATAA
-442 FGRTTETRAK
+442 FGRNAEMRLKRET
-452 AVLAQKFAQ
+452 VEQFAQ

-488 NIKAQTQLPD
+488 NIQAQTQLPD
-498 LYVDVQSLHQSG
+498 LYVDAQSLHQSG
-510 QDDLIAGASPE
+510 QDDLIVGASPE

-534 SMKVSPEELLTV
+534 SMKVSAEELLTV
-546 LAPRDT
+546 LAPRDA
-552 NNALAE
+552 NNTLAE

-618 NTDVKTGGMS
+618 NTDVKDGGMA

-638 LQTLFS
+638 LQTLF
-644 TVAKDLGV
+644 TTTAKDLGV
-652 LPEQVFAEYGP
+652 LPEQAFAEYGP
-663 KSVLTPADATHT
+663 KSVLTPADATRT

-690 FTKSTNSS
+690 FVQTLRGDQQSFSQHGTAKENVHRGLKAIEALLSKKQSVTD
-698 YAMTIGDRLQ
+698 AMTYNGSPVDFDYGYEGD
-708 NQFAKPSKS
+708 
-717 VSEQELSA
+717 
-725 SIRQGHNGPKRSL
+725 
-738 RDFIRKTLSTIGEA
+738 
-752 VPENER
+752 
-758 ISKGDFERRLKNEKL
+758 
-773 GYIHISP
+773 
-780 RSAREL
+780 
-786 SGEVALYADEMKA
+786 
-799 LVYLEDVLKSGDFS
+799 
-813 GWKPNT
+813 
-819 KTDKKPNVVGYGVL
+819 
-833 SKLARID
+833 ARID
-840 GRVCRID
+840 ARGRRKGEHGFLHLLE
-847 ATIEKYKDG
+847 ARWRKDG
-856 KLFYYLRMK
+856 LSEEEIRILLDDLVYTIAYGKVTNRSSATRIALQLKIHGGECLAVLERPKERNAWVLTGYYLNPATDAAAQGSGKSGATQSGPTHPRSGSGAVATDSLTILEQSVLTSKALRQIGLERKLFSPIQPRH
-865 KLPSKVASSSFKQG
+865 LPQG
-879 DQHSRFA
+879 S
-886 HLAPSLENPVGGLN
+886 
-900 SNSTLSVSYV
+900 
-910 QGTIGEWFPDVRAI
+910 IGDWFPDIRAI

-941 MFLDMRTRI
+941 MFLDMRTKI

-961 VELTKGEQH
+961 AELTKGEQH
-970 LLDSLEA
+970 LLSTLES
-977 TMKWLGTDLDS
+977 TMKWLGTDLET
-988 FSKMSVDQQRPMHEK
+988 FSKTDVDKQRPMHEK
-1003 FARTYEAYVMEGN
+1003 FARTYEAYIMEGN

-1030 AWLRGVYRLVSNIP
+1030 AWLRGVYRVVANIP
-1044 DAEINPEVRELFD
+1044 EAEISPEVRDLFD
-1057 TLLVSSSEVET
+1057 TLLVSASEVET

-1083 VAAFAQE
+1083 LAAIAQE

-1155 EYRAYVA
+1155 EYQAYVA

-1174 TKKDLESVEPK
+1174 TKKDLESIEPK

-1194 EDAEMVGTNPR
+1194 EDAEMVGTNPK
-1205 GVSAKMVAD
+1205 GVSAKMVAE

-1223 LVFALLKL
+1223 LVYALVNL
-1231 GDPTQ
+1231 GDPSQ

-1276 SIEAMAFNRALR
+1276 AIEAAAFNRALG

-1307 IRLADM
+1307 MHLADM
-1313 SKEHARHATE
+1313 AREHTRHATE

-1328 RESEAARSKGDIKNA
+1328 RESEAARSKGDLKSA

-1355 LVRVITV
+1355 LVRAITV
-1362 RRREIGQALKFF
+1362 RRREIGQGLKFF
-1374 KKFKG
+1374 KKFSG

-1405 FPEAGANQR
+1405 FPDAGANQR
-1414 QSLAA
+1414 QTLAA
-1419 FLNDLNTAASLE
+1419 FLSDLNTAASLE
-1431 DAEVKGIDID
+1431 DAEVKGIDVD
-1441 SDFVAKIDAGELTLD
+1441 SEFVAKIDSGELTLD
-1456 RMTADQFEVL
+1456 RMTSDQFEVL
-1466 NGLVH
+1466 EGLIR
-1471 ELYTLGRNVA
+1471 EMYTLGRNVA
-1481 SIEVEGQRV
+1481 SIEVEGKRV
-1490 ALEEARADLAEGIED
+1490 ALEDARADLAEGIEE
-1505 HASQRGKKPLD
+1505 HAGKRGKKPLD
-1516 NYEKTG
+1516 NYEQTG
-1522 RLTQIKEQLH
+1522 KLTQIKEQMR
-1532 RIGLSHRRI
+1532 RIGLAHRRI

-1573 TALKNEITKA
+1573 SALKNEITKT
-1583 LFEAL
+1583 LFDAL

-1593 DLAKTKPRFYGS
+1593 DLAKTKPRFYES

-1623 NEGNIQRLVDNS
+1623 NEGNIQRLIDNS

-1693 AWVTPQPITM
+1693 AWVTPQPIAM
-1703 ASVDGKVVRLKGG
+1703 ASSDGKVVQLKGG

-1728 RGQAIDAS
+1728 RGQSIDAS

-1800 FGRNSTLDN
+1800 FGRNSTLDS
-1809 AIREYYGADTVAAIR
+1809 AIRDYYGADTVAAIR

-1889 LVTKGPMG
+1889 FMAKGPMG
-1897 SYKFAASKSLL
+1897 AYKFAASKSLL

-1963 KALAE
+1963 KAMAE

-1991 YQDLSGIERGGAW
+1991 FQDLSGVERGGAW

-2025 METKGTL
+2025 METRGKI
-2032 AAARDLT
+2032 AAARDLM

-2049 TFIREA
+2049 TFLREA

-2063 DDDAYWDRMQ
+2063 DDDEYWDRMQ
-2073 NAMLA
+2073 KAALA
-2078 NTINFNMSLFVGLRE
+2078 NVGNFNMSLIVGARE
-2093 LASAA
+2093 AASMF
-2098 DLVTDTP
+2098 DLLSGEP
-2105 VFNYQGPTGLKKI
+2105 IRYQGPTGTKKI
-2118 TDIGRWG
+2118 TDILRWS
-2125 QKAMKE
+2125 QQAAKE
-2131 WNKES
+2131 WNNED
-2136 GEEID
+2136 EID
-2141 PAFIRQSIT
+2141 PAFIRQSLT
-2150 VFSEVSGVPIPVVP
+2150 VFSEVTGVPIPVVP

-2170 GKQAIDEGDTT
+2170 GKQAVDEGDTT

>member
-283 VLAVGAA
+283 ALAVGAA

-339 FKQQFEKERAKVR
+339 FTQQFEKERAKVR

-663 KSVLTPADATHT
+663 KSVLTPADATRT

-690 FTKSTNSS
+690 FTGKQTDALHMTSKVFEGDFASFMLNAKDSERFVVRTPLSQATNNLLNQLGIPANDVEIQITS
-698 YAMTIGDRLQ
+698 DRRAHPYNSGHALSADNWLDALNLPAEATSAKVEKTFKDGQAISLQ
-708 NQFAKPSKS
+708 KVGSDGKPLEAIYVVTHNPNRKDAKTRLNFVTAYPTGEKPSKPDVATAREVARSDFKSRHMRDSMPERAYDAAQKRAVGFDS
-717 VSEQELSA
+717 VSETVS
-725 SIRQGHNGPKRSL
+725 RS
-738 RDFIRKTLSTIGEA
+738 T
-752 VPENER
+752 
-758 ISKGDFERRLKNEKL
+758 
-773 GYIHISP
+773 
-780 RSAREL
+780 
-786 SGEVALYADEMKA
+786 
-799 LVYLEDVLKSGDFS
+799 KS
-813 GWKPNT
+813 
-819 KTDKKPNVVGYGVL
+819 
-833 SKLARID
+833 
-840 GRVCRID
+840 
-847 ATIEKYKDG
+847 
-856 KLFYYLRMK
+856 
-865 KLPSKVASSSFKQG
+865 KQG
-879 DQHSRFA
+879 F
-886 HLAPSLENPVGGLN
+886 P
-900 SNSTLSVSYV
+900 
-910 QGTIGEWFPDVRAI
+910 QGTIGEWFPDVHAI

-941 MFLDMRTRI
+941 MFLDMRTKI

-1044 DAEINPEVRELFD
+1044 EAEINPEVRELFD

-1083 VAAFAQE
+1083 VAAIAQE

-1185 LTSAQIKML
+1185 LTSAQIKIL
-1194 EDAEMVGTNPR
+1194 EDAEMVGTNPK
-1205 GVSAKMVAD
+1205 GVSAKMVAE

-1236 HVFDLATTEMLEQH
+1236 HVFDLTTTEMLEQH

-1276 SIEAMAFNRALR
+1276 SIEAMAFNRALG

-1405 FPEAGANQR
+1405 FPDAGANQR

-1490 ALEEARADLAEGIED
+1490 ALEEARADLAEGIEE
-1505 HASQRGKKPLD
+1505 HASKRGKKPLD

-1583 LFEAL
+1583 LFDAL

-1681 EAKEIRMRGRAP
+1681 EAKEIRIRGRAP

-1703 ASVDGKVVRLKGG
+1703 ASADGKVVQLKGG

-1862 TAAIQTVGITQTVVA
+1862 TAAIQVVGITQTVVA

-1991 YQDLSGIERGGAW
+1991 YQDLSGVERGGAW

-2093 LASAA
+2093 LAPAA

-2118 TDIGRWG
+2118 NDIGRWG

>member
-283 VLAVGAA
+283 ALAVGAA

-452 AVLAQKFAQ
+452 AALAQKFAQ

-477 NDPKTA
+477 NDPETA

-603 VGKQVETMLN
+603 VGKQIETMLN

-663 KSVLTPADATHT
+663 KSVLTPADATRT
-675 ADGKLQVTSDRAKQL
+675 ADGKLQVTSDRAKQI
-690 FTKSTNSS
+690 FSKGTNSS
-698 YAMTIGDRLQ
+698 YAFGMPVPEEFGPVLT
-708 NQFAKPSKS
+708 QFAGKPKEALAELRKRKTGAATGVYTFQGKPVGICYGKPGDAKNDFKGGYGLSHIDAKHPGVADKLQEILDNSQIMQGSTDTRLRLWDGKHAVGIALAWAGDKTAGSWVVTAYIDSRRGSKMKPLAPDTS
-717 VSEQELSA
+717 VRPIEEALPASGELSPA
-725 SIRQGHNGPKRSL
+725 QESMDTLADANESFQKDINSL
-738 RDFIRKTLSTIGEA
+738 S
-752 VPENER
+752 
-758 ISKGDFERRLKNEKL
+758 
-773 GYIHISP
+773 
-780 RSAREL
+780 
-786 SGEVALYADEMKA
+786 
-799 LVYLEDVLKSGDFS
+799 
-813 GWKPNT
+813 
-819 KTDKKPNVVGYGVL
+819 
-833 SKLARID
+833 
-840 GRVCRID
+840 
-847 ATIEKYKDG
+847 
-856 KLFYYLRMK
+856 
-865 KLPSKVASSSFKQG
+865 
-879 DQHSRFA
+879 
-886 HLAPSLENPVGGLN
+886 
-900 SNSTLSVSYV
+900 

-1044 DAEINPEVRELFD
+1044 EAEINPEVRELFD

-1083 VAAFAQE
+1083 VAAIAQE

-1174 TKKDLESVEPK
+1174 TKKDLESIEPK

-1205 GVSAKMVAD
+1205 GVSAKMVAE

-1276 SIEAMAFNRALR
+1276 SIEAMALNRALG

-1307 IRLADM
+1307 IHLADM

-1405 FPEAGANQR
+1405 FPDAGANQR

-1456 RMTADQFEVL
+1456 RMTSDQFEVL
-1466 NGLVH
+1466 NELVH

-1490 ALEEARADLAEGIED
+1490 ALEEARADLAEGIEE
-1505 HASQRGKKPLD
+1505 HASKRGKKPLD

-1522 RLTQIKEQLH
+1522 KLTQIKEQLH

-1573 TALKNEITKA
+1573 SALKNEITKA

-1703 ASVDGKVVRLKGG
+1703 ASVDGKVVQLKGG

-1862 TAAIQTVGITQTVVA
+1862 TAAIQMVGITQTVVA

-1929 GGNKLYDGFARM
+1929 GGNRLYDGFARM

-1991 YQDLSGIERGGAW
+1991 YQDLSGVERGNAW
-2004 AQLFTV
+2004 VQLLTV

-2032 AAARDLT
+2032 AAARDLM

-2049 TFIREA
+2049 TFVREA

-2093 LASAA
+2093 FASAV
-2098 DLVTDTP
+2098 DFVSDTP
-2105 VFNYQGPTGLKKI
+2105 VFNYQGPTGFKKI
-2118 TDIGRWG
+2118 NDVGRWG

-2141 PAFIRQSIT
+2141 PAFIRQSVT

>member
-1 MDMTISAGDNFAT
+1 MDMTIRAGDNFAT

-46 ASGKTPEQAAA
+46 ASGRTPEQAAA

-93 QQESPVLLQM
+93 QQESPALLQM

-283 VLAVGAA
+283 ALAVGAA

-442 FGRTTETRAK
+442 FGRTTEMRTK
-452 AVLAQKFAQ
+452 AALAQEFARQ
-461 HTAQLEQYAKV
+461 TAQLEQYAKV

-690 FTKSTNSS
+690 FTGKQTDALHMTSKVFEGDLASFMLNAKDSERFVVRTPLSQATNNLLNQLGIPANDVEIQITS
-698 YAMTIGDRLQ
+698 DRLAHPY
-708 NQFAKPSKS
+708 NS
-717 VSEQELSA
+717 
-725 SIRQGHNGPKRSL
+725 GHNLTPQDWLDALNMPAEAETAGVAKGTAKRGNETTIFFRKANESGRILESIYRVSYNENRKDAKTRLSFVTTYYLDDRTPKP
-738 RDFIRKTLSTIGEA
+738 DVTT
-752 VPENER
+752 
-758 ISKGDFERRLKNEKL
+758 
-773 GYIHISP
+773 
-780 RSAREL
+780 ARE
-786 SGEVALYADEMKA
+786 VAGQMREA
-799 LVYLEDVLKSGDFS
+799 LRRMRDSMPNRAYDAAQKRAVGFGSTSETVSRSTKNNQGFS
-813 GWKPNT
+813 
-819 KTDKKPNVVGYGVL
+819 
-833 SKLARID
+833 
-840 GRVCRID
+840 
-847 ATIEKYKDG
+847 
-856 KLFYYLRMK
+856 
-865 KLPSKVASSSFKQG
+865 
-879 DQHSRFA
+879 
-886 HLAPSLENPVGGLN
+886 
-900 SNSTLSVSYV
+900 

-1003 FARTYEAYVMEGN
+1003 FARTYEAYIMEGN

-1044 DAEINPEVRELFD
+1044 EAEINPEVRELFD

-1083 VAAFAQE
+1083 VAAIAQE
-1090 MGEDFAG
+1090 LGEDFAS

-1106 VDDLQQRLQKASRRI
+1106 VDDLQQRLQRVSRRI

-1223 LVFALLKL
+1223 LVFALLKI

-1276 SIEAMAFNRALR
+1276 SIEAMAFNRALG

-1397 LDKVGIAK
+1397 LDKVCIAK

-1456 RMTADQFEVL
+1456 RMTSDQFEVL

-1505 HASQRGKKPLD
+1505 HASKRGKKPLD

-1800 FGRNSTLDN
+1800 FGRNSTLDS
-1809 AIREYYGADTVAAIR
+1809 AIRDYYGADTVAAIR

-1837 GRMED
+1837 GHMGD

-1991 YQDLSGIERGGAW
+1991 YQDLSGIERDNAW
-2004 AQLFTV
+2004 VQLLTV

-2025 METKGTL
+2025 METKSTL
-2032 AAARDLT
+2032 AAARDLM

-2049 TFIREA
+2049 TFVREA

-2073 NAMLA
+2073 NAMLT
-2078 NTINFNMSLFVGLRE
+2078 NTISFNMSLFVGLRE
-2093 LASAA
+2093 LASAI
-2098 DLVTDTP
+2098 DFVSDTP
-2105 VFNYQGPTGLKKI
+2105 VFNYQGPTGFKKI
-2118 TDIGRWG
+2118 NDTGRLV
-2125 QKAMKE
+2125 KTVMKE

-2150 VFSEVSGVPIPVVP
+2150 VFTEWAGVPIPVVP

>member
-1 MDMTISAGDNFAT
+1 MDLTIKQDSNFAT
-14 SLDPNARPKEEVP
+14 SLNPNAHFGEESP
-27 PIGPT
+27 
-32 PVTSSARYNYTQSV
+32 SSAKFNYAQAV
-46 ASGKTPEQAAA
+46 ASGKSPQQVASDVKLADAVGVTPDVIGNLDAAG
-57 DSKLGAA
+57 K
-64 TGVSPEVLAGMDAQ
+64 
-78 GRAEQ
+78 AEQ
-83 QAKTINWDKM
+83 QANAFDWAKM
-93 QQESPVLLQM
+93 HQETPVLMQM
-103 MNDPTFAAEVSSDP
+103 MNDPTFAAEVSDDP
-117 REAGLWERLWW
+117 RQAGMWERLWW
-128 KLAPAPNRQSARNT
+128 KIAPRTGRQGGEWQTARNAI
-142 YARGGYGLLNSL
+142 ARGGYGLVNGL
-154 PIFGNSAVL
+154 PLLGNERVL

-168 ELQSMDDATQALK
+168 ELQGLDDAAQSLK
-181 AGKTV
+181 DGKSV
-186 AEVFGSEE
+186 AEVFGSDE
-194 DPTGEGAY
+194 DPSGEGAY
-202 ARFVSHG
+202 ARFLSNG
-209 ETRKKEIMQR
+209 DARKKELMQR
-219 MAKAATSMAWANN
+219 MYKAAASMAWANG
-232 MRNLFPYFYETQA
+232 MKQLFPHSAATEE
-245 LFQADTA
+245 LFQAQTA
-252 KEAFGIFAKYPL
+252 EQ
-264 AIAWDLSVE
+264 AITTFLRNPVSIALDVGLES
-273 NLVQQSPQLA
+273 LVQQAPQLA
-283 VLAVGAA
+283 ALAVGAA
-290 AGGTGAA
+290 AGGIGAA
-297 ALGQGLVS
+297 AIGQGVAS
-305 YNMEFGSR
+305 YNLERGAR
-313 MADAMTE
+313 LAEAMGE
-320 HGLNPNDAK
+320 YGLDSFNAK
-329 DILRWYGSNE
+329 DIMTWYASPDYRGQYALQ
-339 FKQQFEKERAKVR
+339 KAKAEN
-352 DAAAAVAAWDAA
+352 AASAVALWDAA
-364 AGGLVTKTLV
+364 AGGLAAAGRIV
-374 PKGFMGMGERASKIG
+374 PTGFLGMSDRVSKIA
-389 NVGVQ
+389 NVGTQAV
-394 SLLQGAMGG
+394 LQGAMGS
-403 AGEASAQYVT
+403 AGEASAQYIT
-413 EGKITSW
+413 EGKVTSW
-420 PDIVAEVAAE
+420 ADVVAEFAGE
-430 FSTGPVDVAAAA
+430 FVSSPIDVATAAL
-442 FGRTTETRAK
+442 GRNAERRLTQETVRE
-452 AVLAQKFAQ
+452 FAQ
-461 HTAQLEQYAKV
+461 RTVQLEQYAKV

-618 NTDVKTGGMS
+618 NTDVKTGGMT

-663 KSVLTPADATHT
+663 KSVLTPADATRT

-690 FTKSTNSS
+690 FVQSLRGDQQSFSQHGTAKENVHRGLKAIKALLSKKQSVTD
-698 YAMTIGDRLQ
+698 AMTYNGVPVDFDYGYEGD
-708 NQFAKPSKS
+708 
-717 VSEQELSA
+717 
-725 SIRQGHNGPKRSL
+725 
-738 RDFIRKTLSTIGEA
+738 
-752 VPENER
+752 
-758 ISKGDFERRLKNEKL
+758 
-773 GYIHISP
+773 
-780 RSAREL
+780 
-786 SGEVALYADEMKA
+786 
-799 LVYLEDVLKSGDFS
+799 
-813 GWKPNT
+813 
-819 KTDKKPNVVGYGVL
+819 
-833 SKLARID
+833 ARID
-840 GRVCRID
+840 ARGHRKGEHGFLHLLEARWR
-847 ATIEKYKDG
+847 KDG
-856 KLFYYLRMK
+856 LSEEEIRILLDDLVYTIAYGKADANTAKDRAVLRLRIHGGECLTVLKRPKDRNVWVLTGYYLNPATGATTQGLVKSGATQPKPTTTRPGLGAVATDSLTILEQSVLTSKALRQIGLERKLFSPIQPRH
-865 KLPSKVASSSFKQG
+865 LPQG
-879 DQHSRFA
+879 S
-886 HLAPSLENPVGGLN
+886 
-900 SNSTLSVSYV
+900 
-910 QGTIGEWFPDVRAI
+910 IGDWFPDVRAI

-941 MFLDMRTRI
+941 MFLDMRTKI

-1044 DAEINPEVRELFD
+1044 EAEINPEVRELFD

-1083 VAAFAQE
+1083 VAAIAQE

-1276 SIEAMAFNRALR
+1276 SIEAMAFNRALG

-1505 HASQRGKKPLD
+1505 HASKRGKKPLD

-1522 RLTQIKEQLH
+1522 RLAQIKEQLH

-1583 LFEAL
+1583 LFDAL

-1703 ASVDGKVVRLKGG
+1703 ASVDGKVVQLKGG

-1991 YQDLSGIERGGAW
+1991 YQDLSGVERSNAW
-2004 AQLFTV
+2004 VQLLTV

-2098 DLVTDTP
+2098 DLVADTP
-2105 VFNYQGPTGLKKI
+2105 VFNYQGPTGFKNI
-2118 TDIGRWG
+2118 NDSGRWF

-2150 VFSEVSGVPIPVVP
+2150 VFTEWSGVPIPVVP

>member
-1 MDMTISAGDNFAT
+1 MDLTIKQDNNFAT
-14 SLDPNARPKEEVP
+14 SLNPNAHFGEEAP
-27 PIGPT
+27 
-32 PVTSSARYNYTQSV
+32 SSAKFNYAQAV
-46 ASGKTPEQAAA
+46 ASGKSPQQVASDVKLADAVGVTPDVIGNLDAAG
-57 DSKLGAA
+57 K
-64 TGVSPEVLAGMDAQ
+64 
-78 GRAEQ
+78 AEQ
-83 QAKTINWDKM
+83 QANAFDWAKM
-93 QQESPVLLQM
+93 HQETPVLMQM
-103 MNDPTFAAEVSSDP
+103 MNDPTFAAEVSDDP
-117 REAGLWERLWW
+117 RQAGMWERLWW
-128 KLAPAPNRQSARNT
+128 KIAPRTGRQGGEWQTARNAI
-142 YARGGYGLLNSL
+142 ARGGYGLVNGL
-154 PIFGNSAVL
+154 PILGNERVL
-163 EDCRA
+163 EDCHA
-168 ELQSMDDATQALK
+168 ELQSLDDAAQSLK
-181 AGKTV
+181 DGKSV
-186 AEVFGSEE
+186 AEVFGSDE
-194 DPTGEGAY
+194 DPSGEGAY
-202 ARFVSHG
+202 ARFLSNG
-209 ETRKKEIMQR
+209 DARKKELMQR
-219 MAKAATSMAWANN
+219 MYKAAASMAWAND
-232 MRNLFPYFYETQA
+232 MKQLFPHSAATEE
-245 LFQADTA
+245 LFQAQTA
-252 KEAFGIFAKYPL
+252 GQ
-264 AIAWDLSVE
+264 AITTFLRNPVSIALDVGLES
-273 NLVQQSPQLA
+273 LVQQAPQLA
-283 VLAVGAA
+283 ALAVGAA
-290 AGGTGAA
+290 AGGIGAA
-297 ALGQGLVS
+297 AIGQGIAS
-305 YNMEFGSR
+305 YNLERGAR
-313 MADAMTE
+313 LAEAMGE
-320 HGLNPNDAK
+320 YGLDSFNAK
-329 DILRWYGSNE
+329 DIMTWYASPDYRGQYALQ
-339 FKQQFEKERAKVR
+339 KAKAEN
-352 DAAAAVAAWDAA
+352 AASAVALWDAA
-364 AGGLVTKTLV
+364 AGGLAAAGRIV
-374 PKGFMGMGERASKIG
+374 PTGFLGMSDRVSKIAS
-389 NVGVQ
+389 VGTQAV
-394 SLLQGAMGG
+394 LQGAMGS
-403 AGEASAQYVT
+403 AGEASAQYIT
-413 EGKITSW
+413 EGKVTSW
-420 PDIVAEVAAE
+420 ADVVAEFAGE
-430 FSTGPVDVAAAA
+430 FVSSPIDVATAA
-442 FGRTTETRAK
+442 FGRNAERRLTQETVRE
-452 AVLAQKFAQ
+452 FAQ
-461 HTAQLEQYAKV
+461 RTVQLEQYAKV

-510 QDDLIAGASPE
+510 QDALIAGASPE

-663 KSVLTPADATHT
+663 KSVLTPADATRT

-690 FTKSTNSS
+690 FSLQETQGSFHQKWRQKLDSTK
-698 YAMTIGDRLQ
+698 AEIREFL
-708 NQFAKPSKS
+708 KS
-717 VSEQELSA
+717 VRKSRQKGEKEGFIPLGEVSPVLREMIHEALGIDVTGYKHVLVESA
-725 SIRQGHNGPKRSL
+725 VSHIRNRHGASSI
-738 RDFIRKTLSTIGEA
+738 EA
-752 VPENER
+752 SRGQLAVTEA
-758 ISKGDFERRLKNEKL
+758 DFEGL
-773 GYIHISP
+773 P
-780 RSAREL
+780 EL
-786 SGEVALYADEMKA
+786 
-799 LVYLEDVLKSGDFS
+799 
-813 GWKPNT
+813 
-819 KTDKKPNVVGYGVL
+819 
-833 SKLARID
+833 
-840 GRVCRID
+840 
-847 ATIEKYKDG
+847 
-856 KLFYYLRMK
+856 
-865 KLPSKVASSSFKQG
+865 
-879 DQHSRFA
+879 
-886 HLAPSLENPVGGLN
+886 LENPDSLAVDKAYNTGSQPKIRITKQTRDGVYTIVEIILSGKKRKSLKVVTLWKDATTVGLGARDEAHRPIQRAKRPTPVAEGNIEELTEVVN
-900 SNSTLSVSYV
+900 PLKKAFP

-1003 FARTYEAYVMEGN
+1003 FARTYEAYIMEGN

-1044 DAEINPEVRELFD
+1044 EAEINPEVRELFD

-1083 VAAFAQE
+1083 VAAIAQE

-1276 SIEAMAFNRALR
+1276 SIEAMAFNRALG

-1397 LDKVGIAK
+1397 LDKAGIAK
-1405 FPEAGANQR
+1405 FPDAGANQR

-1419 FLNDLNTAASLE
+1419 FLDDLNTAASLE
-1431 DAEVKGIDID
+1431 DAEVKGIDVD

-1456 RMTADQFEVL
+1456 RMTSDQFEVL

-1490 ALEEARADLAEGIED
+1490 ALEEARADLAEGIEE
-1505 HASQRGKKPLD
+1505 HASKRGKKPLD

-1703 ASVDGKVVRLKGG
+1703 ASVDGKVVQLKGG

-1800 FGRNSTLDN
+1800 FGRNSTLDS
-1809 AIREYYGADTVAAIR
+1809 AIRDYYGADTVAAIR

-1918 EVAEIQRYTAS
+1918 EVAEIQRYTVS

-1941 AYMPVA
+1941 AYMPVT

-1991 YQDLSGIERGGAW
+1991 YQDLSGVERSNAW
-2004 AQLFTV
+2004 VQLLTV

-2032 AAARDLT
+2032 AAARDLV

-2049 TFIREA
+2049 TFVREA

-2063 DDDAYWDRMQ
+2063 DDDAYWERMQ
-2073 NAMLA
+2073 NAMLT

-2093 LASAA
+2093 FASVA
-2098 DLVTDTP
+2098 DVVADTP
-2105 VFNYQGPTGLKKI
+2105 VFNYQGPTGFKKI
-2118 TDIGRWG
+2118 NDSGRWF

-2150 VFSEVSGVPIPVVP
+2150 VFTEWSGVPIPVVP

>member
-1 MDMTISAGDNFAT
+1 MDLTIKQDNNFAT
-14 SLDPNARPKEEVP
+14 SLNPNAHFGEEAP
-27 PIGPT
+27 
-32 PVTSSARYNYTQSV
+32 SSAKFNYAQAV
-46 ASGKTPEQAAA
+46 ASGKSPQQVASDVKLADAVGVTPDVIGNLDAAG
-57 DSKLGAA
+57 K
-64 TGVSPEVLAGMDAQ
+64 
-78 GRAEQ
+78 AEQ
-83 QAKTINWDKM
+83 QANAFDWAKM
-93 QQESPVLLQM
+93 HQETPVLMQM
-103 MNDPTFAAEVSSDP
+103 MNDPTFAAEVSDDP
-117 REAGLWERLWW
+117 RQAGMWERLWW
-128 KLAPAPNRQSARNT
+128 TLSPTTGRQGGAWQTTRNAI
-142 YARGGYGLLNSL
+142 ARGGYGLVNGL
-154 PIFGNSAVL
+154 PLLGNERVL
-163 EDCRA
+163 EDCRT
-168 ELQSMDDATQALK
+168 ELQSLDDAAQSLK
-181 AGKTV
+181 DGKSV
-186 AEVFGSEE
+186 AEVFGSDE
-194 DPTGEGAY
+194 DPSGEGAY
-202 ARFVSHG
+202 ARFLSNG
-209 ETRKKEIMQR
+209 ETRKKELMQR
-219 MAKAATSMAWANN
+219 MYKAAASMAWANG
-232 MRNLFPYFYETQA
+232 MKQLFPHSAATEE
-245 LFQADTA
+245 LFQAQTA
-252 KEAFGIFAKYPL
+252 GQ
-264 AIAWDLSVE
+264 AITTFLQNPVSIALDVGLES
-273 NLVQQSPQLA
+273 LVQQAPQLA
-283 VLAVGAA
+283 ALAVSAA
-290 AGGTGAA
+290 AGGIGAA
-297 ALGQGLVS
+297 AIGQGIAS
-305 YNMEFGSR
+305 YNLERGARLAESMGEY
-313 MADAMTE
+313 
-320 HGLNPNDAK
+320 GLDSLNAK
-329 DILRWYGSNE
+329 DIMTWYASPDYRGQYALQ
-339 FKQQFEKERAKVR
+339 KAKAEN
-352 DAAAAVAAWDAA
+352 AASAVALWDAA
-364 AGGLVTKTLV
+364 AGGLAAAGRIV
-374 PKGFMGMGERASKIG
+374 PTGFLGMGERASKIASAG
-389 NVGVQ
+389 TQAV
-394 SLLQGAMGG
+394 LQGAMGS
-403 AGEASAQYVT
+403 AGEASAQYIT

-420 PDIVAEVAAE
+420 ADVVAEFAGE
-430 FSTGPVDVAAAA
+430 FVSSPIDVATAAL
-442 FGRTTETRAK
+442 GRNAERRLTQATVQE
-452 AVLAQKFAQ
+452 FAQ
-461 HTAQLEQYAKV
+461 RTARLEQYAKV

-552 NNALAE
+552 NNTLAE

-603 VGKQVETMLN
+603 VGKQIETMLN

-663 KSVLTPADATHT
+663 KSVLTPADATRT

-886 HLAPSLENPVGGLN
+886 HLAPSLENPIGGLN
-900 SNSTLSVSYV
+900 SNNTLSVSYV

-941 MFLDMRTRI
+941 MFLDMRTKI

-1044 DAEINPEVRELFD
+1044 EAEINPEVRELFD

-1083 VAAFAQE
+1083 VAAIAQE

-1194 EDAEMVGTNPR
+1194 EDAEMVGTSPR

-1276 SIEAMAFNRALR
+1276 SIEAMAFNRALG

-1397 LDKVGIAK
+1397 LDKVCIAK

-1456 RMTADQFEVL
+1456 RMTSDQFEVL

-1505 HASQRGKKPLD
+1505 HASKRGKKPLD

-1681 EAKEIRMRGRAP
+1681 EAKETRMRGRAP

-1703 ASVDGKVVRLKGG
+1703 ASVDGKVVQLKGG

-1842 GIATMLR
+1842 GIATILR

-1862 TAAIQTVGITQTVVA
+1862 TAAIQIVGITQTVVA

-1889 LVTKGPMG
+1889 FVTKGPMG

-1991 YQDLSGIERGGAW
+1991 YQDLSGVERGNAW
-2004 AQLFTV
+2004 VQLATV

-2032 AAARDLT
+2032 AAARDLM

-2049 TFIREA
+2049 TFVREA

-2073 NAMLA
+2073 NAMLT

-2093 LASAA
+2093 LASAI
-2098 DLVTDTP
+2098 DFVSDTP
-2105 VFNYQGPTGLKKI
+2105 VFNYQGPTGFKKI
-2118 TDIGRWG
+2118 NDAGRLV
-2125 QKAMKE
+2125 KTVMKE

-2150 VFSEVSGVPIPVVP
+2150 VFTEWSGVPIPVVP

>member
-1 MDMTISAGDNFAT
+1 MDLTLKPDDNFAT
-14 SLDPNARPKEEVP
+14 SLDPNPRFGEEIP
-27 PIGPT
+27 
-32 PVTSSARYNYTQSV
+32 SSAKFNYTQAV
-46 ASGKTPEQAAA
+46 ASGKTPEKVASDA
-57 DSKLGAA
+57 KLGEAVGLPA
-64 TGVSPEVLAGMDAQ
+64 SVIENLDAQ

-83 QAKTINWDKM
+83 QANALDWAQM
-93 QQESPVLLQM
+93 HQEMPVLMQM
-103 MNDPTFAAEVSSDP
+103 MNDPTVAAEVSDDP
-117 REAGLWERLWW
+117 RKAGLWERLWW
-128 KLAPAPNRQSARNT
+128 KLAPRTGRQGGVWQTSRNSL
-142 YARGGYGLLNSL
+142 ARGGYGLVNAL
-154 PIFGNSAVL
+154 PFVGNERVL
-163 EDCRA
+163 EDCHK
-168 ELQSMDDATQALK
+168 ELQNLDDTAQALK
-181 AGKTV
+181 DGKSV

-194 DPTGEGAY
+194 DPSGEGAY
-202 ARFVSHG
+202 AHFLAQG
-209 ETRKKEIMQR
+209 EAQKKEIYKR
-219 MAKAATSMAWANN
+219 MYKAASSMAWVNN
-232 MRNLFPYFYETQA
+232 MKQLFPQSAATEA
-245 LFQADTA
+245 LFQTDNATDA
-252 KEAFGIFAKYPL
+252 LKVFASNPL
-264 AIAWDLSVE
+264 AIALDVGIES
-273 NLVQQSPQLA
+273 LVQQSPQLVA
-283 VLAVGAA
+283 LAVGAA
-290 AGGTGAA
+290 LGGVGVAA
-297 ALGQGLVS
+297 AGQGLTS
-305 YNMEFGSR
+305 YSLERSAR
-313 MADAMTE
+313 LAEAMGE
-320 HGLNPNDAK
+320 YNLNQYDAK
-329 DILRWYGSNE
+329 DIMKWYGSPDYRTQYAM
-339 FKQQFEKERAKVR
+339 QQAKAET
-352 DAAAAVAAWDAA
+352 AASAVAAFDAL
-364 AGGLVTKTLV
+364 AGGLAATKV
-374 PKGFMGMGERASKIG
+374 IRPGFLGMGERTARLTEA
-389 NVGVQ
+389 GVQ
-394 SLLQGAMGG
+394 ALAQGTLGS
-403 AGEASAQYVT
+403 AGEATAQIAT
-413 EGKITSW
+413 EGRITSW
-420 PDIVAEVAAE
+420 ADVVAEFAGE
-430 FSTGPVDVAAAA
+430 FVTSPIDVAAAA
-442 FGRTTETRAK
+442 FGRTAERRMK
-452 AVLAQKFAQ
+452 QSLAVQFAQ
-461 HTAQLEQYAKV
+461 GTARLTQFAKV
-472 SPLLA
+472 SSLLA

-483 AEYVK
+483 SEYIK
-488 NIKAQTQLPD
+488 NINAQQKTPD
-498 LYVDVQSLHQSG
+498 LYVDTQSLHQNG
-510 QDDLIAGASPE
+510 QDELITGASPE
-521 LAERYQQA
+521 LAERYNQA
-529 LLKGE
+529 LSKGE
-534 SMKVSPEELLTV
+534 SMKISAEELLTV

-552 NNALAE
+552 HNTLAE

-564 MPSLVEAQSLEQTAA
+564 LPSLVEARSLEQEAA
-579 QETSERLAQTLE
+579 SEASTRLSQTLE
-591 GVTGDFA
+591 QATGEFA
-598 TSSAN
+598 ESSKA
-603 VGKQVETMLN
+603 VGKQVEAMLN

-618 NTDVKTGGMS
+618 NTDVKEGGMS
-628 KSARQIMTTY
+628 GASRQLITTY
-638 LQTLFS
+638 LQTMF
-644 TVAKDLGV
+644 TTIAKDLGV
-652 LPEQVFAEYGP
+652 LPHQVFEEYGP
-663 KSVLTPADATHT
+663 KLVLTPADATRT
-675 ADGKLQVTSDRAKQL
+675 ADGKLQVTSDRARQL
-690 FTKSTNSS
+690 FSKGAKSS
-698 YAMTIGDRLQ
+698 YAFGMPVPEEFGPVLTQFAGKPKEALAELRKRKTGAATGVYTFQGKPVGICYGKVGDAKKGYQGGYGLAHMDAKHPGVADKLQEILDASVVDKEFPGNRLQ
-708 NQFAKPSKS
+708 LWDGKHSTAVSLSWAGTQNAGMWVITAFINSDRVAKEKTLASGTTITTTREAMPASG
-717 VSEQELSA
+717 ELSPA
-725 SIRQGHNGPKRSL
+725 QESTDTLADANESFQKDINSL
-738 RDFIRKTLSTIGEA
+738 S
-752 VPENER
+752 
-758 ISKGDFERRLKNEKL
+758 
-773 GYIHISP
+773 
-780 RSAREL
+780 
-786 SGEVALYADEMKA
+786 
-799 LVYLEDVLKSGDFS
+799 
-813 GWKPNT
+813 
-819 KTDKKPNVVGYGVL
+819 
-833 SKLARID
+833 
-840 GRVCRID
+840 
-847 ATIEKYKDG
+847 
-856 KLFYYLRMK
+856 
-865 KLPSKVASSSFKQG
+865 
-879 DQHSRFA
+879 
-886 HLAPSLENPVGGLN
+886 
-900 SNSTLSVSYV
+900 

-970 LLDSLEA
+970 LLDSTEA
-977 TMKWLGTDLDS
+977 ALKWLGTDVDS
-988 FSKMSVDQQRPMHEK
+988 FSKMDIDAQRPYQEK
-1003 FARTYEAYVMEGN
+1003 FARTYEAYLMEGN
-1016 APSSALTK
+1016 APSKGLTK
-1024 IFRSFS
+1024 LFRSFS
-1030 AWLRGVYRLVSNIP
+1030 GWLRGVYRVITNIP
-1044 DAEINPEVRELFD
+1044 GAEISPEVRELFD

-1083 VAAFAQE
+1083 VAAIAQE

-1150 VMASP
+1150 VMASS

-1205 GVSAKMVAD
+1205 GVSAKMVAE

-1276 SIEAMAFNRALR
+1276 SIEAMAFNRALG

-1405 FPEAGANQR
+1405 FPDSGANQR

-1419 FLNDLNTAASLE
+1419 FLDDLNTAASLE

-1456 RMTADQFEVL
+1456 RMTSDQFEVL
-1466 NGLVH
+1466 NELVH

-1505 HASQRGKKPLD
+1505 HASKRGKKPLD

-1662 ELNRVQAVWD
+1662 ELHRVQAVWD

-1703 ASVDGKVVRLKGG
+1703 ASVDGKVVQLKGG

-1842 GIATMLR
+1842 GIATILR

-1862 TAAIQTVGITQTVVA
+1862 TAAIQIVGITQTVVA

-1889 LVTKGPMG
+1889 FVTKGPMG

-1991 YQDLSGIERGGAW
+1991 YQDLSGVERGNAW
-2004 AQLFTV
+2004 VQLATV

-2032 AAARDLT
+2032 AAARDLM

-2049 TFIREA
+2049 TFVREA

-2073 NAMLA
+2073 NAMLT

-2093 LASAA
+2093 LASAI
-2098 DLVTDTP
+2098 DFVSDTP
-2105 VFNYQGPTGLKKI
+2105 VFNYQGPTGFKKI
-2118 TDIGRWG
+2118 NDAGRLV
-2125 QKAMKE
+2125 KTVMKE

-2150 VFSEVSGVPIPVVP
+2150 VFTEWSGVPIPVVP

>member
-1 MDMTISAGDNFAT
+1 MDLTIKQDNNFAT
-14 SLDPNARPKEEVP
+14 SLNPNAHFGEEAP
-27 PIGPT
+27 
-32 PVTSSARYNYTQSV
+32 SSAKFNYAQAV
-46 ASGKTPEQAAA
+46 ASGKSPQQVASDVKLADAVGVTPDVIGNLDAAG
-57 DSKLGAA
+57 K
-64 TGVSPEVLAGMDAQ
+64 
-78 GRAEQ
+78 AEQ
-83 QAKTINWDKM
+83 QANAFNWAKM
-93 QQESPVLLQM
+93 HQETPVLMQM
-103 MNDPTFAAEVSSDP
+103 MNDPTFAAEVSDDP
-117 REAGLWERLWW
+117 RQAGMWERLWW
-128 KLAPAPNRQSARNT
+128 KIAPRTGRQGGEWQTARNAI
-142 YARGGYGLLNSL
+142 ARGGYGLVNGL
-154 PIFGNSAVL
+154 PLLGNERVL

-168 ELQSMDDATQALK
+168 ELQGLDDAAQSLK
-181 AGKTV
+181 DGKSV
-186 AEVFGSEE
+186 AEVFGSDE
-194 DPTGEGAY
+194 DPSGEGAY
-202 ARFVSHG
+202 ARFLSNG
-209 ETRKKEIMQR
+209 DARKKELMQR
-219 MAKAATSMAWANN
+219 MYKAAASMAWANG
-232 MRNLFPYFYETQA
+232 MKQLFPHSAATEE
-245 LFQADTA
+245 LFQAQTA
-252 KEAFGIFAKYPL
+252 EQ
-264 AIAWDLSVE
+264 AITTFLRNPVSIALDVGLES
-273 NLVQQSPQLA
+273 LVQQAPQLA
-283 VLAVGAA
+283 ALAVGAA
-290 AGGTGAA
+290 AGGVGAA
-297 ALGQGLVS
+297 AIGQGIAS
-305 YNMEFGSR
+305 YNLERGAR
-313 MADAMTE
+313 LAEAMGE
-320 HGLNPNDAK
+320 YGLDSFNAK
-329 DILRWYGSNE
+329 DIMTWYASPDYRGQYALQ
-339 FKQQFEKERAKVR
+339 KAKAEN
-352 DAAAAVAAWDAA
+352 AASAVALWDAA
-364 AGGLVTKTLV
+364 AGGLAAAGRIV
-374 PKGFMGMGERASKIG
+374 PTGFLGMSDRVSKIAS
-389 NVGVQ
+389 VGTQAV
-394 SLLQGAMGG
+394 LQGAMGS
-403 AGEASAQYVT
+403 AGEASAQYIT
-413 EGKITSW
+413 EGKVTSW
-420 PDIVAEVAAE
+420 ADVVAEFAGE
-430 FSTGPVDVAAAA
+430 FVSSPIDVATAAL
-442 FGRTTETRAK
+442 GRNAERRLTQETVRE
-452 AVLAQKFAQ
+452 FAQ
-461 HTAQLEQYAKV
+461 RTVQLEQYAKV

-663 KSVLTPADATHT
+663 KSVLTPADATRT
-675 ADGKLQVTSDRAKQL
+675 ADGKLQVTSDRAKQI
-690 FTKSTNSS
+690 FSKGTNSS
-698 YAMTIGDRLQ
+698 YAFGMPVPEEFGPVLTQFAGKPKEALAELRKRKTGAATGVYTFQGKPVGICYGKPGDAKNDFKGGYGLSHIDAKHPGVADKLQEILDNSVIASSGPSRIRLWDGKHSVAIALGWVGDSTAGSWVITAYVNQRRVEKTSDSQSNMVATETQESGGLTLSPEASRSLNQSTESFQKDISSVSQNTIGD
-708 NQFAKPSKS
+708 
-717 VSEQELSA
+717 
-725 SIRQGHNGPKRSL
+725 
-738 RDFIRKTLSTIGEA
+738 
-752 VPENER
+752 
-758 ISKGDFERRLKNEKL
+758 
-773 GYIHISP
+773 
-780 RSAREL
+780 
-786 SGEVALYADEMKA
+786 
-799 LVYLEDVLKSGDFS
+799 
-813 GWKPNT
+813 
-819 KTDKKPNVVGYGVL
+819 
-833 SKLARID
+833 
-840 GRVCRID
+840 
-847 ATIEKYKDG
+847 
-856 KLFYYLRMK
+856 
-865 KLPSKVASSSFKQG
+865 
-879 DQHSRFA
+879 
-886 HLAPSLENPVGGLN
+886 
-900 SNSTLSVSYV
+900 
-910 QGTIGEWFPDVRAI
+910 WFPDVRAI

-941 MFLDMRTRI
+941 MFLDMRTKI

-1003 FARTYEAYVMEGN
+1003 FARTYEAYIMEGN

-1044 DAEINPEVRELFD
+1044 EAEINPEVRELFD

-1083 VAAFAQE
+1083 VAAIAQE

-1205 GVSAKMVAD
+1205 GVSAKMVAE

-1276 SIEAMAFNRALR
+1276 SIEAMAFNRALG

-1307 IRLADM
+1307 IHLADM

-1405 FPEAGANQR
+1405 FPDSGANQR

-1456 RMTADQFEVL
+1456 RMTSDQFEVL

-1490 ALEEARADLAEGIED
+1490 ALEEARADLAEGIEE

-1703 ASVDGKVVRLKGG
+1703 ASVDGKVVQLKGG

-1991 YQDLSGIERGGAW
+1991 YQDLSGVERSNAW
-2004 AQLFTV
+2004 VQLLTV

-2063 DDDAYWDRMQ
+2063 DDDAYWERMQ
-2073 NAMLA
+2073 NAMLT

-2093 LASAA
+2093 LASVA
-2098 DLVTDTP
+2098 DVVADTP
-2105 VFNYQGPTGLKKI
+2105 VFNYQGPTGFKKI
-2118 TDIGRWG
+2118 NDSGRWF

-2150 VFSEVSGVPIPVVP
+2150 VFTEWSGVPIPVVP

>member
-1 MDMTISAGDNFAT
+1 MDLTIKQDNNFAT
-14 SLDPNARPKEEVP
+14 SLNPNAHFGEEAP
-27 PIGPT
+27 
-32 PVTSSARYNYTQSV
+32 SSAKFNYAQAV
-46 ASGKTPEQAAA
+46 ASGKSPQQVASDVKLADAVGVTPDVIGNLDAAG
-57 DSKLGAA
+57 K
-64 TGVSPEVLAGMDAQ
+64 
-78 GRAEQ
+78 AEQ
-83 QAKTINWDKM
+83 QANAFDWAKM
-93 QQESPVLLQM
+93 HQETPVLMQM
-103 MNDPTFAAEVSSDP
+103 MNDPTFAAEVSDDP
-117 REAGLWERLWW
+117 RQAGMWERLWW
-128 KLAPAPNRQSARNT
+128 KIAPRTGRQGGEWQTARNAI
-142 YARGGYGLLNSL
+142 ARGGYGLVNGL
-154 PIFGNSAVL
+154 PLLGNERVL

-168 ELQSMDDATQALK
+168 ELQGLYDAAQSLK
-181 AGKTV
+181 DGKSV
-186 AEVFGSEE
+186 AEVFGSDE
-194 DPTGEGAY
+194 DPSGEGAY
-202 ARFVSHG
+202 ARFLSNG
-209 ETRKKEIMQR
+209 EARKKELMQR
-219 MAKAATSMAWANN
+219 MYKAAASMAWANG
-232 MRNLFPYFYETQA
+232 MKQLFPHSAAAEE
-245 LFQADTA
+245 LFQAQTA
-252 KEAFGIFAKYPL
+252 EQ
-264 AIAWDLSVE
+264 AITTFLRNPVSIALDVGLES
-273 NLVQQSPQLA
+273 LVQQAPQLA
-283 VLAVGAA
+283 ALAVGAA
-290 AGGTGAA
+290 AGGIGAA
-297 ALGQGLVS
+297 AIGQGVAS
-305 YNMEFGSR
+305 YNLERGAR
-313 MADAMTE
+313 LADAMGE
-320 HGLNPNDAK
+320 YGLDSFNAK
-329 DILRWYGSNE
+329 DIMTWYASPDYRGQYALQ
-339 FKQQFEKERAKVR
+339 KAKAEN
-352 DAAAAVAAWDAA
+352 AASVVALWDAA
-364 AGGLVTKTLV
+364 AGGLAAAGRIV
-374 PKGFMGMGERASKIG
+374 PTGFLGMSDRVSKIAS
-389 NVGVQ
+389 VGTQAV
-394 SLLQGAMGG
+394 LQGAMGS
-403 AGEASAQYVT
+403 AGEASAQYIT
-413 EGKITSW
+413 EGGITSW
-420 PDIVAEVAAE
+420 ADVVAEFAGE
-430 FSTGPVDVAAAA
+430 FVSSPIDVATAAL
-442 FGRTTETRAK
+442 GRNAERRLTQETVRE
-452 AVLAQKFAQ
+452 FAQ
-461 HTAQLEQYAKV
+461 RTVQLEQYAKV

-510 QDDLIAGASPE
+510 QDDLISGASPE

-546 LAPRDT
+546 LAPRDA

-618 NTDVKTGGMS
+618 NTDVKTGGMT

-663 KSVLTPADATHT
+663 KSVLTPADATRT

-690 FTKSTNSS
+690 FSLREAQGSFHQK
-698 YAMTIGDRLQ
+698 RLQ
-708 NQFAKPSKS
+708 KLDSAKAEIREFLKS
-717 VSEQELSA
+717 VRKSRQKGEKEGFIPLGEVSPVLREMIHEALGIDVTGYKHVLVESA
-725 SIRQGHNGPKRSL
+725 VNHIRNRHGASSI
-738 RDFIRKTLSTIGEA
+738 EA
-752 VPENER
+752 SRGQLVVTEA
-758 ISKGDFERRLKNEKL
+758 DFEGL
-773 GYIHISP
+773 P
-780 RSAREL
+780 EL
-786 SGEVALYADEMKA
+786 
-799 LVYLEDVLKSGDFS
+799 
-813 GWKPNT
+813 
-819 KTDKKPNVVGYGVL
+819 
-833 SKLARID
+833 
-840 GRVCRID
+840 
-847 ATIEKYKDG
+847 
-856 KLFYYLRMK
+856 
-865 KLPSKVASSSFKQG
+865 
-879 DQHSRFA
+879 
-886 HLAPSLENPVGGLN
+886 LENPDSLAVDKAYNTGSQPKIRITKQTRDGVYTIVEMILSGKKRKSLKVVTLWKDATTVGLGARDEAHRPIQRAKRPTPVAEGNIEELTEVVN
-900 SNSTLSVSYV
+900 PIKKGFP

-941 MFLDMRTRI
+941 MFLDMRTKI

-1044 DAEINPEVRELFD
+1044 EAEINPEVRELFD

-1083 VAAFAQE
+1083 VAAIAQE

-1138 IYNEIVDRIWQE
+1138 IYNEIVDRIRQE

-1205 GVSAKMVAD
+1205 GVSAKMVAE

-1276 SIEAMAFNRALR
+1276 SIEAMAFNRALG

-1405 FPEAGANQR
+1405 FPDAGANQR

-1419 FLNDLNTAASLE
+1419 FLDDLNTAASLE

-1490 ALEEARADLAEGIED
+1490 ALEEARADLAEGIEE
-1505 HASQRGKKPLD
+1505 HASKRGKKPLD

-1583 LFEAL
+1583 LFDAL

-1703 ASVDGKVVRLKGG
+1703 ASVDGKVVQLKGG

-1918 EVAEIQRYTAS
+1918 EVADIQRYTAS